1 MAEQTQE
8 EKILNIT
15 VNYQDAIN
23 GIVKYKDAIEQLKA
37 AEKELKQ
44 QKKDGTIT
52 DEEYKV
58 QMAATEEQIKD
69 YKDSVRV
76 LSREIQNNLKNEKEQ
91 EGSLKQLRAE
101 LSNATKKYDE
111 LSKAER
117 DGAKGQEMKKHIN
130 EITNELKMAEEQ
142 TQRYYRNV
150 GNYYNAMIDAA
161 EDLQHVMPMGGGG
174 GVGEFINSTVQ
185 LGKNV
190 DGLKTKVA
198 AFSKTA
204 LSLFT
209 NPYFLAMAGIAGA
222 GMAFK
227 WFYDYNKGLLEST
240 RLTREF
246 LGLTG
251 DGLKEMRSE
260 IQATAD
266 TYGKDFKETLEAVDT
281 LTSQYGIT
289 AKESLNIIND
299 GFAAGADLNGDM
311 ISKIQQYAP
320 AFHDAGI
327 QASQLVAILQQTRSG
342 IFSDKGLDLIS
353 MASKK
358 IREMSTGTASS
369 LDAIGISSKKVQK
382 DLEDGSKNTFDVI
395 QEISAKLKTLP
406 ADSQEVGAVLKDV
419 FGKQGASGGM
429 EMIKSL
435 DGMSTDLEKVKEQTG
450 AWGKNMEKQKDATAE
465 LNKTMAALFD
475 ASDKGFGG
483 MIASAKLMGT
493 KIITQLLKGII
504 KAINYFVDLY
514 NESAIVRAGVVAI
527 GNQFKMLW
535 NVVKLVVNLIIDSF
549 KGMGRTL
556 KGVLDI
562 LQGIITF
569 DLSKAQQ
576 GFSELVSG
584 YVKTVKEG
592 WNDMK
597 EAGKGMAQ
605 NVIDGYNAVMG
616 KAKLAHIEIPKAD
629 ESDTNGGTD
638 GGSGS
643 SGKVTKPT
651 VKKGKSA
658 KTTKNNTQAEEAKKE
673 QEEIRK
679 AEDLLSQIVVK
690 NLEERRKEIERQYDR
705 QIEDLQKRLATEK
718 NLTVKAK
725 QAINVQIQTLEQIKA
740 KKITE
745 LETQFRDDDIK
756 REQTYIEMRLEMV
769 KKGSDEEYQLK
780 MSKIEN
786 ERQLAIDE
794 ANQAIVSEEEKQ
806 RNIMLINQKY
816 NKAIEDA
823 DKEHQNTLIQQQT
836 EAIKKRYEEKI
847 LQNDVD
853 TQGTDEITQLQLQ
866 MQEKQELLENAQQLE
881 GETIEAFNMRKLQ
894 MEQDFQ
900 NSKKALSDK
909 EIEMEKAKASAISGC
924 IGGVQQ
930 VAEAF
935 SENSKSLAK
944 VSKVLSLAEIAIN
957 TGSALAAGIK
967 QAQSV
972 PYPANIAAIAT
983 TVTTILANVAT
994 AIKTVKS
1001 AKFAVGGDVQGP
1013 GTGTSDSINA
1023 KLSNGESVLTAQATS
1038 MFAPALSAFNQIGG
1052 GVPIYGQNQQSQIG
1066 EEFLANAVARGMQM
1080 APRPVV
1086 SVEEI
1091 SDVMNR
1097 VEAIEK
1103 LGTIG

>member
-1 MAEQTQE
+1 MAETQE
-8 EKILNIT
+8 DKILNIT

-23 GIVKYKDAIEQLKA
+23 GIVKYKNAIEGLKA
-37 AEKELKQ
+37 AEKELKE
-44 QKKDGTIT
+44 QKKEGKIT
-52 DEEYKV
+52 DEEYNV
-58 QMAATEEQIKD
+58 QMTATEEQIKD

-76 LSREIQNNLKNEKEQ
+76 LSKEIQNNLKTQKEQ

-101 LSNATKKYDE
+101 LSNATKAYDE
-111 LSKAER
+111 MSREERESSKGKEL
-117 DGAKGQEMKKHIN
+117 KQHIN
-130 EITNELKMAEEQ
+130 DITNELKGCEEA
-142 TQRYYRNV
+142 TQRFYRNV
-150 GNYYNAMIDAA
+150 GNYEGAINNAIFGNSKFGQS
-161 EDLQHVMPMGGGG
+161 LQAISEMSGGGKG
-174 GVGEFINSTVQ
+174 LSGI
-185 LGKNV
+185 L
-190 DGLKTKVA
+190 DGLTNKTK
-198 AFSKTA
+198 AFSATVIQMC
-204 LSLFT
+204 S
-209 NPYFLAMAGIAGA
+209 NPYFLALAGVAGA

-227 WFYDYNKGLLEST
+227 WFFDYNKGLLEST

-246 LGLTG
+246 LGLSG
-251 DGLKEMRSE
+251 EGLTAIRSE

-289 AKESLNIIND
+289 AKNSLEVINE
-299 GFAAGADLNGDM
+299 GFASGADLNGDM

-327 QASQLVAILQQTRSG
+327 GASQLVAILQQTRSG

-353 MASKK
+353 MASKR
-358 IREMSTGTASS
+358 IREMSTATAAS
-369 LDAIGISSKKVQK
+369 LDAIGISSKQVQK
-382 DLEDGSKNTFDVI
+382 DLEDGSKNTFDII
-395 QEISAKLKTLP
+395 QEVSAKLKTLP
-406 ADSQEVGAVLKDV
+406 GDSQEVGEVLKDV
-419 FGKQGASGGM
+419 FGKQGAAGGL

-435 DGMSTDLEKVKEQTG
+435 DGMSTSLEEVKKQTG
-450 AWGKNMEKQKDATAE
+450 EWGKNMEKQRDATAE
-465 LNKTMAALFD
+465 LNKTMSALF
-475 ASDKGFGG
+475 AVSDEGFEG
-483 MIASAKLMGT
+483 MIASTKLMAT
-493 KIITQLLKGII
+493 KMITQLLKGII
-504 KAINYFVDLY
+504 NAINYFIDLY
-514 NESAIVRAGVVAI
+514 NNSMIVRAGVASI
-527 GNQFKMLW
+527 AMQFKTLW
-535 NVVKLVVNLIIDSF
+535 NVVKTVVNLIVDSF
-549 KGMGRTL
+549 KGMGRSL
-556 KGVLDI
+556 RGLLDI
-562 LQGIITF
+562 LEGIITF
-569 DLSKAQQ
+569 NLSKAQQ
-576 GFSELVSG
+576 GFKEIVSG
-584 YVKTVKEG
+584 SVKTFKEG
-592 WNDMK
+592 WNDIK
-597 EAGKGMAQ
+597 DFGKGMAQ
-605 NVIDGYNAVMG
+605 NVIDGYNEVIG
-616 KAKLAHIEIPKAD
+616 KAKLAHIEIPEA
-629 ESDTNGGTD
+629 EGGANGGTS
-638 GGSGS
+638 GGTS
-643 SGKVTKPT
+643 SGGKDTQPSG
-651 VKKGKSA
+651 KKGADAKS
-658 KTTKNNTQAEEAKKE
+658 KKNNTQAEEAKKE
-673 QEEIRK
+673 QEEVRK
-679 AEDLLSQIVVK
+679 AEDLLSQIIVQ
-690 NLEERRKEIERQYDR
+690 NLEQRRKEIERLYDR

-718 NLTVKAK
+718 NLTVKEK
-725 QAINVQIQTLEQIKA
+725 QAINVQIQALEQIKI
-740 KKITE
+740 KKINE
-745 LETQFRDDDIK
+745 LEMQFRDEDIK

-823 DKEHQNTLIQQQT
+823 DVEHQNILIQQQT
-836 EAIKKRYEEKI
+836 DAIKKRYEEKI
-847 LQNDVD
+847 LQNNVD

-866 MQEKQELLENAQQLE
+866 MQEKQELLSNAQQME
-881 GETIEAFNMRKLQ
+881 GESIEAFNMRKLQ

-900 NSKKALSDK
+900 NSKKALGDK
-909 EIEMEKAKASAISGC
+909 EIEVEKAKASAISGC

-935 SENSKSLAK
+935 SENSKGLAK

-957 TGSALAAGIK
+957 TGSALAAGVK

-1001 AKFAVGGDVQGP
+1001 AKFATGGDVQGP

-1052 GVPIYGQNQQSQIG
+1052 GIPIYGQSQQSQAG
-1066 EEFLANAVARGMQM
+1066 EEFLAAAVAKGMQM

-1091 SDVMNR
+1091 TTVRNR
-1097 VEAIEK
+1097 VETIEK

>member
-1 MAEQTQE
+1 MAETQE
-8 EKILNIT
+8 DKILNIT
-15 VNYQDAIN
+15 VNYHDAIN
-23 GIVKYKDAIEQLKA
+23 GIVKYKNAIEGLKA
-37 AEKELKQ
+37 AEKELKE
-44 QKKDGTIT
+44 QKKEGKIT
-52 DEEYKV
+52 DEEYNV
-58 QMAATEEQIKD
+58 QMTATEEQIKD

-76 LSREIQNNLKNEKEQ
+76 LSKEIQNNLKTQKEQ

-101 LSNATKKYDE
+101 LSNATKAYDE
-111 LSKAER
+111 MSREERESSKGKEL
-117 DGAKGQEMKKHIN
+117 KQHIN
-130 EITNELKMAEEQ
+130 DITNELKGCEEA
-142 TQRYYRNV
+142 TQRFYRNV
-150 GNYYNAMIDAA
+150 GNYEGAINNAIFGNSKFGQS
-161 EDLQHVMPMGGGG
+161 LQAISEMSGGGKG
-174 GVGEFINSTVQ
+174 LSGI
-185 LGKNV
+185 L
-190 DGLKTKVA
+190 DGLTNKTK
-198 AFSKTA
+198 AFSATVIQMC
-204 LSLFT
+204 S
-209 NPYFLAMAGIAGA
+209 NPYFLALAGVAGA

-227 WFYDYNKGLLEST
+227 WFFDYNKGLLEST

-246 LGLTG
+246 LGLSG
-251 DGLKEMRSE
+251 EGLTAIRSE

-289 AKESLNIIND
+289 AKKSLEVINE
-299 GFAAGADLNGDM
+299 GFASGADLNGDM

-327 QASQLVAILQQTRSG
+327 GASQLVAILQQTRSG

-353 MASKK
+353 MASKR
-358 IREMSTGTASS
+358 IREMSTATAAS
-369 LDAIGISSKKVQK
+369 LDAIGISSKQVQK
-382 DLEDGSKNTFDVI
+382 DLEDGSKNTFDII
-395 QEISAKLKTLP
+395 QEVSAKLKTLP
-406 ADSQEVGAVLKDV
+406 GDSKEVGEVLKDV
-419 FGKQGASGGM
+419 FGKQGAAGGL

-435 DGMSTDLEKVKEQTG
+435 DGMSTSLEEVKKQTG
-450 AWGKNMEKQKDATAE
+450 EWGKNMEKQRDATAE
-465 LNKTMAALFD
+465 LNKTMSALF
-475 ASDKGFGG
+475 AVSDEGFEG
-483 MIASAKLMGT
+483 MIASTKLMAT
-493 KIITQLLKGII
+493 KMITQLLKGII
-504 KAINYFVDLY
+504 KAINYFIDLY
-514 NESAIVRAGVVAI
+514 NNSMIVRAGVASI
-527 GNQFKMLW
+527 AMQFKNLW
-535 NVVKLVVNLIIDSF
+535 NVVKTVVNLIVDSF

-556 KGVLDI
+556 RGLIDI
-562 LQGIITF
+562 LEGIITF
-569 DLSKAQQ
+569 NLSKAQQ
-576 GFSELVSG
+576 GFKEIVSG
-584 YVKTVKEG
+584 SVKTFKEG
-592 WNDMK
+592 WNDIK
-597 EAGKGMAQ
+597 DFGKGMAQ
-605 NVIDGYNAVMG
+605 NVIDGYNEVIG
-616 KAKLAHIEIPKAD
+616 KAKLAHIEIPEA
-629 ESDTNGGTD
+629 EGGANGGTS
-638 GGSGS
+638 GGTS
-643 SGKVTKPT
+643 SGGKDTQPSG
-651 VKKGKSA
+651 KKGADAKS
-658 KTTKNNTQAEEAKKE
+658 KKNNTQAEEAKKE
-673 QEEIRK
+673 QEEVRK
-679 AEDLLSQIVVK
+679 AEDLLSQIIVQ
-690 NLEERRKEIERQYDR
+690 NLEQRRKEIEQLYDR

-718 NLTVKAK
+718 NLTVKEK
-725 QAINVQIQTLEQIKA
+725 QAINVQIQALEQIKI
-740 KKITE
+740 KKINE
-745 LETQFRDDDIK
+745 LEMQFRDEDIK

-823 DKEHQNTLIQQQT
+823 DVEHQNILIQQQT
-836 EAIKKRYEEKI
+836 DAIKKRYEEKI
-847 LQNDVD
+847 LQNNVD

-957 TGSALAAGIK
+957 TGSALAAGVK

-1001 AKFAVGGDVQGP
+1001 AKFATGGDVQGP

-1086 SVEEI
+1086 SVKEI
-1091 SDVMNR
+1091 TTVRNR
-1097 VEAIEK
+1097 VETIEK

>member
-52 DEEYKV
+52 DEEYNV
-58 QMAATEEQIKD
+58 QMTATEEQIKD

-76 LSREIQNNLKNEKEQ
+76 LSKEIQNNLKTQKEQ

-101 LSNATKKYDE
+101 LSNATKAYDE
-111 LSKAER
+111 MSREERESSKGKEL
-117 DGAKGQEMKKHIN
+117 KQHIN
-130 EITNELKMAEEQ
+130 DITNELKGCEEA
-142 TQRYYRNV
+142 TQRFYRNV
-150 GNYYNAMIDAA
+150 GNYEGAINNAIFGNSKFGQS
-161 EDLQHVMPMGGGG
+161 LQAISEMSGGGKG
-174 GVGEFINSTVQ
+174 LSGI
-185 LGKNV
+185 L
-190 DGLKTKVA
+190 DGLTNKTK
-198 AFSKTA
+198 AFSATVIQMC
-204 LSLFT
+204 S
-209 NPYFLAMAGIAGA
+209 NPYFLALAGVAGA

-227 WFYDYNKGLLEST
+227 WFFDYNKGLLEST

-246 LGLTG
+246 LGLSG
-251 DGLKEMRSE
+251 EGLTAIRSE

-289 AKESLNIIND
+289 AKKSLEVINE
-299 GFAAGADLNGDM
+299 GFASGADLNGDM

-327 QASQLVAILQQTRSG
+327 GASQLVAILQQTRSG

-353 MASKK
+353 MASKR
-358 IREMSTGTASS
+358 IREMSTATAAS
-369 LDAIGISSKKVQK
+369 LDAIGISSKQVQK
-382 DLEDGSKNTFDVI
+382 DLEDGSKNTFDII
-395 QEISAKLKTLP
+395 QEVSAKLKTLP
-406 ADSQEVGAVLKDV
+406 GDSKEVGEVLKDV
-419 FGKQGASGGM
+419 FGKQGAAGGL

-435 DGMSTDLEKVKEQTG
+435 DGMSTSLEEVKKQTG
-450 AWGKNMEKQKDATAE
+450 EWGKNMEKQRDATAE
-465 LNKTMAALFD
+465 LNKTMSALF
-475 ASDKGFGG
+475 AVSDEGFEG
-483 MIASAKLMGT
+483 MIASTKLMAT
-493 KIITQLLKGII
+493 KMITQLLKGII
-504 KAINYFVDLY
+504 KAINYFIDLY

-643 SGKVTKPT
+643 SGKVTKTT

-679 AEDLLSQIVVK
+679 AEDLLSQIVVQ

-725 QAINVQIQTLEQIKA
+725 QAINVQIQTFEQIKA

-769 KKGSDEEYQLK
+769 KNGSDEEYQLK

-786 ERQLAIDE
+786 ERQLSIDE

-847 LQNDVD
+847 LKNDVD

-935 SENSKSLAK
+935 SDNSKSLAK

-972 PYPANIAAIAT
+972 PFPANIAAIAT

>member
-1 MAEQTQE
+1 MADTQE
-8 EKILNIT
+8 DKILNIT
-15 VNYQDAIN
+15 VNYHDAIN
-23 GIVKYKDAIEQLKA
+23 GIVKYKNAIEGLKA
-37 AEKELKQ
+37 AEKELKE
-44 QKKDGTIT
+44 QKKEGKIT
-52 DEEYKV
+52 DEEYNV
-58 QMAATEEQIKD
+58 QMTATEEQIKD

-76 LSREIQNNLKNEKEQ
+76 LSKEIQNNLKTQKEQ

-101 LSNATKKYDE
+101 LSNATKAYDE
-111 LSKAER
+111 MSREERESSKGKEL
-117 DGAKGQEMKKHIN
+117 KQHIN
-130 EITNELKMAEEQ
+130 DITNELKGCEEA
-142 TQRYYRNV
+142 TQRFYRNV
-150 GNYYNAMIDAA
+150 GNYEGAINNAIFGNSKFGQS
-161 EDLQHVMPMGGGG
+161 LQAISEMSGGGKG
-174 GVGEFINSTVQ
+174 LSGI
-185 LGKNV
+185 L
-190 DGLKTKVA
+190 DGLTNKTK
-198 AFSKTA
+198 AFSATVIQMC
-204 LSLFT
+204 S
-209 NPYFLAMAGIAGA
+209 NPYFLALAGVAGA

-227 WFYDYNKGLLEST
+227 WFFDYNKGLLEST

-246 LGLTG
+246 LGLSG
-251 DGLKEMRSE
+251 EGLTAIRSE

-289 AKESLNIIND
+289 AKKSLEVINE
-299 GFAAGADLNGDM
+299 GFASGADLNGDM

-327 QASQLVAILQQTRSG
+327 GASQLVAILQQTRSG

-353 MASKK
+353 MASKR
-358 IREMSTGTASS
+358 IREMSTATAAS
-369 LDAIGISSKKVQK
+369 LDAIGISSKQVQK
-382 DLEDGSKNTFDVI
+382 DLEDGSKNTFDII
-395 QEISAKLKTLP
+395 QEVSAKLKTLP
-406 ADSQEVGAVLKDV
+406 GDSKEVGEVLKDV
-419 FGKQGASGGM
+419 FGKQGAAGGL

-435 DGMSTDLEKVKEQTG
+435 DGMSTSLEEVKKQTG
-450 AWGKNMEKQKDATAE
+450 EWGKNMEKQRDATAE
-465 LNKTMAALFD
+465 LNKTMSALF
-475 ASDKGFGG
+475 AVSDEGFEG
-483 MIASAKLMGT
+483 MIASTKLMAT
-493 KIITQLLKGII
+493 KMITLLLKGII
-504 KAINYFVDLY
+504 KAINYFIDLY
-514 NESAIVRAGVVAI
+514 NNSMIVRAGVASI
-527 GNQFKMLW
+527 AMQFKNLW
-535 NVVKLVVNLIIDSF
+535 NVVKTVVNLIVDSF

-556 KGVLDI
+556 RGLIDI
-562 LQGIITF
+562 LEGIITF
-569 DLSKAQQ
+569 NLSKAQQ
-576 GFSELVSG
+576 GFKEIVSG
-584 YVKTVKEG
+584 SVKTFKEG
-592 WNDMK
+592 WNDIK
-597 EAGKGMAQ
+597 DFGKGMAQ
-605 NVIDGYNAVMG
+605 NVIDGYNEVIG
-616 KAKLAHIEIPKAD
+616 KAKLAHIEIPEA
-629 ESDTNGGTD
+629 EGGANGGTS
-638 GGSGS
+638 GGTS
-643 SGKVTKPT
+643 SGGKDTQPSG
-651 VKKGKSA
+651 KKGADAKS
-658 KTTKNNTQAEEAKKE
+658 KKNNTQAEEAKKE
-673 QEEIRK
+673 QEEVRK
-679 AEDLLSQIVVK
+679 AEDLLSQIIVQ
-690 NLEERRKEIERQYDR
+690 NLEQRRKEIEQLYDR

-718 NLTVKAK
+718 NLTVKEK
-725 QAINVQIQTLEQIKA
+725 QAINVQIQALEQIKI
-740 KKITE
+740 KKINE
-745 LETQFRDDDIK
+745 LEMQFRDEDIK

-823 DKEHQNTLIQQQT
+823 DVEHQNILIQQQT
-836 EAIKKRYEEKI
+836 DAIKKRYEEKI
-847 LQNDVD
+847 LQNNVD

-957 TGSALAAGIK
+957 TGSALAAGVK

-1001 AKFAVGGDVQGP
+1001 AKFATGGDVQGP

-1091 SDVMNR
+1091 TTVRNR
-1097 VEAIEK
+1097 VETIEK

>member
-1 MAEQTQE
+1 MAETQE
-8 EKILNIT
+8 DKILNIT
-15 VNYQDAIN
+15 VNYHDAIN
-23 GIVKYKDAIEQLKA
+23 GIVKYKNAIEGLKA
-37 AEKELKQ
+37 AEKELKE
-44 QKKDGTIT
+44 QKKEGKIT
-52 DEEYKV
+52 DEEYNV
-58 QMAATEEQIKD
+58 QMTATEEQIKD

-76 LSREIQNNLKNEKEQ
+76 LSKEIQNNLKTQKEQ

-101 LSNATKKYDE
+101 LSNATKAYDE
-111 LSKAER
+111 MSREERESSKGKEL
-117 DGAKGQEMKKHIN
+117 KQHIN
-130 EITNELKMAEEQ
+130 DITNELKGCEEA
-142 TQRYYRNV
+142 TQRFYRNV
-150 GNYYNAMIDAA
+150 GNYEGAINNAIFGNSKFGQS
-161 EDLQHVMPMGGGG
+161 LQAISEMSGGGKG
-174 GVGEFINSTVQ
+174 LSGI
-185 LGKNV
+185 L
-190 DGLKTKVA
+190 DGLTNKTK
-198 AFSKTA
+198 AFSATVIQMC
-204 LSLFT
+204 S
-209 NPYFLAMAGIAGA
+209 NPYFLALAGVAGA

-227 WFYDYNKGLLEST
+227 WFFDYNKGLLEST

-246 LGLTG
+246 LGLSG
-251 DGLKEMRSE
+251 EGLTAIRSE

-289 AKESLNIIND
+289 AKKSLEVINE
-299 GFAAGADLNGDM
+299 GFASGADLNGDM

-327 QASQLVAILQQTRSG
+327 GASQLVAILQQTRSG

-353 MASKK
+353 MASKR
-358 IREMSTGTASS
+358 IREMSTATAAS
-369 LDAIGISSKKVQK
+369 LDAIGISSKQVQK
-382 DLEDGSKNTFDVI
+382 DLEDGSKNTFDII
-395 QEISAKLKTLP
+395 QEVSAKLKTLP
-406 ADSQEVGAVLKDV
+406 GDSKEVGEVLKDV
-419 FGKQGASGGM
+419 FGKQGAAGGL

-435 DGMSTDLEKVKEQTG
+435 DGMSTSLEEVKKQTG
-450 AWGKNMEKQKDATAE
+450 EWGKNMEKQRDATAE
-465 LNKTMAALFD
+465 LNKTMSALF
-475 ASDKGFGG
+475 AVSDEGFEG
-483 MIASAKLMGT
+483 MIASTKLMAT
-493 KIITQLLKGII
+493 KMITQLLKGII
-504 KAINYFVDLY
+504 KAINYFIDLY
-514 NESAIVRAGVVAI
+514 NNSMIVRAGVASI
-527 GNQFKMLW
+527 AMQFKNLW
-535 NVVKLVVNLIIDSF
+535 NVVKTVVNLIVDSF

-556 KGVLDI
+556 RGLIDI
-562 LQGIITF
+562 LEGIITF
-569 DLSKAQQ
+569 NLSKAQQ
-576 GFSELVSG
+576 GFKEIVSG
-584 YVKTVKEG
+584 SVKTFKEG
-592 WNDMK
+592 WNDIK
-597 EAGKGMAQ
+597 DFGKGMAQ
-605 NVIDGYNAVMG
+605 NVIDGYNEVIG
-616 KAKLAHIEIPKAD
+616 KAKLAHIEIPEA
-629 ESDTNGGTD
+629 EGGANGGTR
-638 GGSGS
+638 GGTS
-643 SGKVTKPT
+643 SGGKDTQPSG
-651 VKKGKSA
+651 KKGADAKS
-658 KTTKNNTQAEEAKKE
+658 KKNNTQAEEANKE
-673 QEEIRK
+673 QEEVRK
-679 AEDLLSQIVVK
+679 AEDLLSQIIVQ
-690 NLEERRKEIERQYDR
+690 NLEQRRKEIEQLYDR

-725 QAINVQIQTLEQIKA
+725 QAINVQIQALEQIKI
-740 KKITE
+740 KKINE
-745 LETQFRDDDIK
+745 LEMQFRDEDIK

-823 DKEHQNTLIQQQT
+823 DVEHQNILIQQQT
-836 EAIKKRYEEKI
+836 DAIKKRYEEKI
-847 LQNDVD
+847 LQNNVD

-866 MQEKQELLENAQQLE
+866 MQEKQELLYNAQQME
-881 GETIEAFNMRKLQ
+881 GESIEEFNMRKLQ

-900 NSKKALSDK
+900 NSKKALGDK

-957 TGSALAAGIK
+957 TGSALAAGVK
-967 QAQSV
+967 QAQSF

-1001 AKFAVGGDVQGP
+1001 AKFATGGDVQGP

-1052 GVPIYGQNQQSQIG
+1052 GIPIYGQNQQSQIG

-1091 SDVMNR
+1091 TTVRNR
-1097 VEAIEK
+1097 VETIEK

>member
-1 MAEQTQE
+1 MAETQE
-8 EKILNIT
+8 DKILNIT

-23 GIVKYKDAIEQLKA
+23 GIVKYKEAIEGLKA
-37 AEKELKQ
+37 AEKELKE
-44 QKKDGTIT
+44 QKKEGKIT
-52 DEEYKV
+52 DEEYNV
-58 QMAATEEQIKD
+58 QMTATEEQIKD

-76 LSREIQNNLKNEKEQ
+76 LSKEIQNNLKTQKEQ

-101 LSNATKKYDE
+101 LSNATKAYDE
-111 LSKAER
+111 MSREERESSKGKEL
-117 DGAKGQEMKKHIN
+117 KQHIN
-130 EITNELKMAEEQ
+130 DITNELKGCEEA
-142 TQRYYRNV
+142 TQRFYRNV
-150 GNYYNAMIDAA
+150 GNYEGAINNAIFGNSKFGQS
-161 EDLQHVMPMGGGG
+161 LQAISEMSGGGKG
-174 GVGEFINSTVQ
+174 LSGI
-185 LGKNV
+185 L
-190 DGLKTKVA
+190 DGLTNKTK
-198 AFSKTA
+198 AFSATVIQMC
-204 LSLFT
+204 S
-209 NPYFLAMAGIAGA
+209 NPYFLALAGVAGA

-227 WFYDYNKGLLEST
+227 WFFDYNKGLLEST

-246 LGLTG
+246 LGLSG
-251 DGLKEMRSE
+251 EGLTAIRSE

-289 AKESLNIIND
+289 AKKSLEVINE
-299 GFAAGADLNGDM
+299 GFASGADLNGDM

-327 QASQLVAILQQTRSG
+327 GASQLVAILQQTRSG

-353 MASKK
+353 MASKR
-358 IREMSTGTASS
+358 IREMSTATAAS
-369 LDAIGISSKKVQK
+369 LDAIGISSKQVQK
-382 DLEDGSKNTFDVI
+382 DLEDGSKNTFDII
-395 QEISAKLKTLP
+395 QEVSAKLKTLP
-406 ADSQEVGAVLKDV
+406 GDSKEVGEVLKDV
-419 FGKQGASGGM
+419 FGKQGAAGGL

-435 DGMSTDLEKVKEQTG
+435 DGMSTSLEEVKKQTG
-450 AWGKNMEKQKDATAE
+450 EWGKNMEKQRDATAE
-465 LNKTMAALFD
+465 LNKTMSALF
-475 ASDKGFGG
+475 AVSDEGFEG
-483 MIASAKLMGT
+483 MIASTKLMAT
-493 KIITQLLKGII
+493 KMITQLLKGII
-504 KAINYFVDLY
+504 KAINYFIDLY
-514 NESAIVRAGVVAI
+514 NNSMIVRAGVASI
-527 GNQFKMLW
+527 AMQFKNLW
-535 NVVKLVVNLIIDSF
+535 NVVKTVVNLIVDSF
-549 KGMGRTL
+549 KGMGRSL
-556 KGVLDI
+556 RGLLDI
-562 LQGIITF
+562 LEGIITF
-569 DLSKAQQ
+569 NLSKAQQ
-576 GFSELVSG
+576 GFKEIVSG
-584 YVKTVKEG
+584 SVKTFKEG
-592 WNDMK
+592 WNDIK
-597 EAGKGMAQ
+597 DFGKGLAQ
-605 NVIDGYNAVMG
+605 NVIDGYNEVIG
-616 KAKLAHIEIPKAD
+616 KAKLAHIEIPEA
-629 ESDTNGGTD
+629 EGGANGGTR
-638 GGSGS
+638 GGTS
-643 SGKVTKPT
+643 SGGKDTQPSG
-651 VKKGKSA
+651 KKGADAKS
-658 KTTKNNTQAEEAKKE
+658 KKNNTQAEEAKKE
-673 QEEIRK
+673 QEEVRK
-679 AEDLLSQIVVK
+679 AEDLLSQIIVQ
-690 NLEERRKEIERQYDR
+690 NLEQRRKEIEQLYDR

-725 QAINVQIQTLEQIKA
+725 HAINVQIQALEQIKI
-740 KKITE
+740 KKINE
-745 LETQFRDDDIK
+745 LEMQFRDEDIK

-823 DKEHQNTLIQQQT
+823 DVEHQNILIQQQT
-836 EAIKKRYEEKI
+836 DAIKKRYEEKI

-894 MEQDFQ
+894 MEQDLQ

-935 SENSKSLAK
+935 SENSKGLAK

-957 TGSALAAGIK
+957 TGSALAAGVK

-972 PYPANIAAIAT
+972 PFPHNISAIAT

-1001 AKFAVGGDVQGP
+1001 AKFATGGDVQGP

-1052 GVPIYGQNQQSQIG
+1052 GIPIYGQSQQSQVG
-1066 EEFLANAVARGMQM
+1066 EEFLAAAVAKGMQM

-1091 SDVMNR
+1091 TTVRNR
-1097 VEAIEK
+1097 VETIEK

>member
-52 DEEYKV
+52 DEEYNV
-58 QMAATEEQIKD
+58 QMTATEEQIKD

-76 LSREIQNNLKNEKEQ
+76 LSKEIQNNLKTQKEQ

-101 LSNATKKYDE
+101 LSNATKAYDE
-111 LSKAER
+111 MSREERESSKGKEL
-117 DGAKGQEMKKHIN
+117 KQHIN
-130 EITNELKMAEEQ
+130 DITNELKGCEEA
-142 TQRYYRNV
+142 TQRFYRNV
-150 GNYYNAMIDAA
+150 GNYEGAINNAIFGNSKFGQS
-161 EDLQHVMPMGGGG
+161 LQAISEMSGGGKG
-174 GVGEFINSTVQ
+174 LSGI
-185 LGKNV
+185 L
-190 DGLKTKVA
+190 DGLTNKTK
-198 AFSKTA
+198 AFSATVIQMC
-204 LSLFT
+204 S
-209 NPYFLAMAGIAGA
+209 NPYFLALAGVAGA

-227 WFYDYNKGLLEST
+227 WFFDYNKGLLEST

-246 LGLTG
+246 LGLSG
-251 DGLKEMRSE
+251 EGLTAIRSE

-289 AKESLNIIND
+289 AKKSLEVINE
-299 GFAAGADLNGDM
+299 GFASGADLNGDM

-327 QASQLVAILQQTRSG
+327 GASQLVAILQQTRSG

-353 MASKK
+353 MASKR
-358 IREMSTGTASS
+358 IREMSTATAAS
-369 LDAIGISSKKVQK
+369 LDAIGISSKQVQK
-382 DLEDGSKNTFDVI
+382 DLEDGSKNTFDII
-395 QEISAKLKTLP
+395 QEVSAKLKTLP
-406 ADSQEVGAVLKDV
+406 GDSKEVGEVLKDV
-419 FGKQGASGGM
+419 FGKQGAAGGL

-435 DGMSTDLEKVKEQTG
+435 DGMSTSLEEVKKQTG
-450 AWGKNMEKQKDATAE
+450 EWGKNMEKQRDATAE
-465 LNKTMAALFD
+465 LNKTMSALF
-475 ASDKGFGG
+475 AVSDEGFEG
-483 MIASAKLMGT
+483 MIASTKLMAT
-493 KIITQLLKGII
+493 KMITQLLKGII
-504 KAINYFVDLY
+504 KAINYFIDLY

-643 SGKVTKPT
+643 SGKVTKTT

-679 AEDLLSQIVVK
+679 AEDLLSQIVVQ

-725 QAINVQIQTLEQIKA
+725 QAINVQIQTFEQIKA

-769 KKGSDEEYQLK
+769 KNGSDEEYQLK

-786 ERQLAIDE
+786 ERQLSIDE

-972 PYPANIAAIAT
+972 PFPANIAAIAT

>member
-1 MAEQTQE
+1 MADTQE
-8 EKILNIT
+8 DKILNIT
-15 VNYQDAIN
+15 VNYHDAIN
-23 GIVKYKDAIEQLKA
+23 GIVKYKNAIEGLKA
-37 AEKELKQ
+37 AEKELKE
-44 QKKDGTIT
+44 QKKEGKIT
-52 DEEYKV
+52 DEEYNV
-58 QMAATEEQIKD
+58 QMTATEEQIKD

-76 LSREIQNNLKNEKEQ
+76 LSKEIQNNLKTQKEQ

-101 LSNATKKYDE
+101 LSNATKAYDE
-111 LSKAER
+111 MSREERESSKGKEL
-117 DGAKGQEMKKHIN
+117 KQHIN
-130 EITNELKMAEEQ
+130 DITNELKGCEEA
-142 TQRYYRNV
+142 TQRFYRNV
-150 GNYYNAMIDAA
+150 GNYEGAINNAIFGNSKFGQS
-161 EDLQHVMPMGGGG
+161 LQAISEMSGGGKG
-174 GVGEFINSTVQ
+174 LSGI
-185 LGKNV
+185 L
-190 DGLKTKVA
+190 DGLTNKTK
-198 AFSKTA
+198 AFSATVIQMC
-204 LSLFT
+204 S
-209 NPYFLAMAGIAGA
+209 NPYFLALAGVAGA

-227 WFYDYNKGLLEST
+227 WFFDYNKGLLEST

-246 LGLTG
+246 LGLSG
-251 DGLKEMRSE
+251 EGLTAIRSE

-289 AKESLNIIND
+289 AKKSLEVINE
-299 GFAAGADLNGDM
+299 GFASGADLNGDM

-327 QASQLVAILQQTRSG
+327 GASQLVAILQQTRSG

-353 MASKK
+353 MASKR
-358 IREMSTGTASS
+358 IREMSTATAAS
-369 LDAIGISSKKVQK
+369 LDAIGISSKQVQK
-382 DLEDGSKNTFDVI
+382 DLEDGSKNTFDII
-395 QEISAKLKTLP
+395 QEVSAKLKTLP
-406 ADSQEVGAVLKDV
+406 GDSKEVGEVLKDV
-419 FGKQGASGGM
+419 FGKQGAAGGL

-435 DGMSTDLEKVKEQTG
+435 DGMSTSLEEVKKQTG
-450 AWGKNMEKQKDATAE
+450 EWGKNMEKQRDATAE
-465 LNKTMAALFD
+465 LNKTMSALF
-475 ASDKGFGG
+475 AVSDEGFEG
-483 MIASAKLMGT
+483 MIASTKLMAT
-493 KIITQLLKGII
+493 KMITQLLKGII
-504 KAINYFVDLY
+504 KAINYFIDLY
-514 NESAIVRAGVVAI
+514 NNSMIVRAGVASI
-527 GNQFKMLW
+527 AMQFKNLW
-535 NVVKLVVNLIIDSF
+535 NVVKTVVNLIVDSF

-556 KGVLDI
+556 RGLIDI
-562 LQGIITF
+562 LEGIITF
-569 DLSKAQQ
+569 NLSKAQQ
-576 GFSELVSG
+576 GFKEIVSG
-584 YVKTVKEG
+584 SVKTFKEG
-592 WNDMK
+592 WNDIK
-597 EAGKGMAQ
+597 DFGKGMAQ
-605 NVIDGYNAVMG
+605 NVIDGYNEVIG
-616 KAKLAHIEIPKAD
+616 KAKLAHIEIPEA
-629 ESDTNGGTD
+629 EGGANGGTS
-638 GGSGS
+638 GGTS
-643 SGKVTKPT
+643 SGGKDTQPSG
-651 VKKGKSA
+651 KKGADAKS
-658 KTTKNNTQAEEAKKE
+658 KKNNTQAEEAKKE
-673 QEEIRK
+673 QEEVRK
-679 AEDLLSQIVVK
+679 AEDLLSQIIVQ
-690 NLEERRKEIERQYDR
+690 NLEQRRKEIEQLYDR

-718 NLTVKAK
+718 NLTVKEK
-725 QAINVQIQTLEQIKA
+725 QAINVQIQALEQIKI
-740 KKITE
+740 KKINE
-745 LETQFRDDDIK
+745 LEMQFRDEDIK

-823 DKEHQNTLIQQQT
+823 DVEHQNILIQQQT
-836 EAIKKRYEEKI
+836 DAIKKRYEEKI
-847 LQNDVD
+847 LQNNVD

-957 TGSALAAGIK
+957 TGSALAAGVK

-1001 AKFAVGGDVQGP
+1001 AKFATGGDVQGP

-1091 SDVMNR
+1091 TTVRNR
-1097 VEAIEK
+1097 VETIEK

>member
-1 MAEQTQE
+1 MADTQE
-8 EKILNIT
+8 DKILNIT
-15 VNYQDAIN
+15 VNYHDAIN
-23 GIVKYKDAIEQLKA
+23 GIVKYKNAIEGLKA
-37 AEKELKQ
+37 AEKELKE
-44 QKKDGTIT
+44 QKKEGKIT
-52 DEEYKV
+52 DEEYNV
-58 QMAATEEQIKD
+58 QMTATEEQIKD

-76 LSREIQNNLKNEKEQ
+76 LSKEIQNNLKTQKEQ

-101 LSNATKKYDE
+101 LSNATKAYDE
-111 LSKAER
+111 MSREERESSKGKEL
-117 DGAKGQEMKKHIN
+117 KQHIN
-130 EITNELKMAEEQ
+130 DITNELKGCEEA
-142 TQRYYRNV
+142 TQRFYRNV
-150 GNYYNAMIDAA
+150 GNYEGAINNAIFGNSKFGQS
-161 EDLQHVMPMGGGG
+161 LQAISEMSGGGKG
-174 GVGEFINSTVQ
+174 LSGI
-185 LGKNV
+185 L
-190 DGLKTKVA
+190 DGLTNKTK
-198 AFSKTA
+198 AFSATVIQMC
-204 LSLFT
+204 S
-209 NPYFLAMAGIAGA
+209 NPYFLALAGVAGA

-227 WFYDYNKGLLEST
+227 WFFDYNKGLLEST

-246 LGLTG
+246 LGLSG
-251 DGLKEMRSE
+251 EGLTAIRSE

-289 AKESLNIIND
+289 AKKSLEVINE
-299 GFAAGADLNGDM
+299 GFASGADLNGDM

-327 QASQLVAILQQTRSG
+327 GASQLVAILQQTRSG

-353 MASKK
+353 MASKR
-358 IREMSTGTASS
+358 IREMSTATAAS
-369 LDAIGISSKKVQK
+369 LDAIGISSKQVQK
-382 DLEDGSKNTFDVI
+382 DLEDGSKNTFDII
-395 QEISAKLKTLP
+395 QEVSAKLKTLP
-406 ADSQEVGAVLKDV
+406 GDSKEVGEVLKDV
-419 FGKQGASGGM
+419 FGKQGAAGGL

-435 DGMSTDLEKVKEQTG
+435 DGMSTSLEEVKKQTG
-450 AWGKNMEKQKDATAE
+450 EWGKNMEKQRDATAE
-465 LNKTMAALFD
+465 LNKTMSALF
-475 ASDKGFGG
+475 AVSDEGFEG
-483 MIASAKLMGT
+483 MIASTKLMAT
-493 KIITQLLKGII
+493 KMITLLLKGII
-504 KAINYFVDLY
+504 KAINYFIDLY
-514 NESAIVRAGVVAI
+514 NNSMIVRAGVASI
-527 GNQFKMLW
+527 AMQFKNLW
-535 NVVKLVVNLIIDSF
+535 NVVKTVVNLIVDSF

-556 KGVLDI
+556 RGLIDI
-562 LQGIITF
+562 LEGIITF
-569 DLSKAQQ
+569 NLSKAQQ
-576 GFSELVSG
+576 GFKEIVSG
-584 YVKTVKEG
+584 SVKTFKEG
-592 WNDMK
+592 WNDIK
-597 EAGKGMAQ
+597 DFEKGMAQ
-605 NVIDGYNAVMG
+605 NVIDGYNEVIG
-616 KAKLAHIEIPKAD
+616 KAKLAHIEIPEA
-629 ESDTNGGTD
+629 EGGANGGTS
-638 GGSGS
+638 GGTS
-643 SGKVTKPT
+643 SGGKDTQPSG
-651 VKKGKSA
+651 KKGADAKS
-658 KTTKNNTQAEEAKKE
+658 KKNNTQAEEAKKE
-673 QEEIRK
+673 QEEVRK
-679 AEDLLSQIVVK
+679 AEDLLSQIIVQ
-690 NLEERRKEIERQYDR
+690 NLEQRRKEIEQLYDR

-718 NLTVKAK
+718 NLTVKEK
-725 QAINVQIQTLEQIKA
+725 QAINVQIQALEQIKI
-740 KKITE
+740 KKINE
-745 LETQFRDDDIK
+745 LEMQFRDEDIK

-823 DKEHQNTLIQQQT
+823 DVEHQNILIQQQT
-836 EAIKKRYEEKI
+836 DAIKKRYEEKI
-847 LQNDVD
+847 LQNNVD

-957 TGSALAAGIK
+957 TGSALAAGVK

-1001 AKFAVGGDVQGP
+1001 AKFATGGDVQGP

-1091 SDVMNR
+1091 TTVRNR
-1097 VEAIEK
+1097 VETIEK

>member
-1 MAEQTQE
+1 MAETQE
-8 EKILNIT
+8 DKILNIT
-15 VNYQDAIN
+15 VNYHDAIN
-23 GIVKYKDAIEQLKA
+23 GIVKYKNAIEGLKA
-37 AEKELKQ
+37 AEKELKE
-44 QKKDGTIT
+44 QKKEGKIT
-52 DEEYKV
+52 DEEYNV
-58 QMAATEEQIKD
+58 QMTATEEQIKD

-76 LSREIQNNLKNEKEQ
+76 LSKEIQNNLKTQKEQ

-101 LSNATKKYDE
+101 LSNATKAYDE
-111 LSKAER
+111 MSREERESSKGKEL
-117 DGAKGQEMKKHIN
+117 KQHIN
-130 EITNELKMAEEQ
+130 DITNELKGCEEA
-142 TQRYYRNV
+142 TQRFYRNV
-150 GNYYNAMIDAA
+150 GNYEGAINNAIFGNSKFGQS
-161 EDLQHVMPMGGGG
+161 LQAISEMSGGGKG
-174 GVGEFINSTVQ
+174 LSGI
-185 LGKNV
+185 L
-190 DGLKTKVA
+190 DGLTNKTK
-198 AFSKTA
+198 AFSATVIQMC
-204 LSLFT
+204 S
-209 NPYFLAMAGIAGA
+209 NPYFLALAGVAGA

-227 WFYDYNKGLLEST
+227 WFFDYNKGLLEST

-246 LGLTG
+246 LGLSG
-251 DGLKEMRSE
+251 EGLTAIRSE

-289 AKESLNIIND
+289 AKKSLEVINE
-299 GFAAGADLNGDM
+299 GFASGADLNGDM

-327 QASQLVAILQQTRSG
+327 GASQLVAILQQTRSG

-353 MASKK
+353 MASKR
-358 IREMSTGTASS
+358 IREMSTATAAS
-369 LDAIGISSKKVQK
+369 LDAIGISSKQVQK
-382 DLEDGSKNTFDVI
+382 DLEDGSKNTFDII
-395 QEISAKLKTLP
+395 QEVSAKLKTLP
-406 ADSQEVGAVLKDV
+406 GDSKEVGEVLKDV
-419 FGKQGASGGM
+419 FGKQGAAGGL

-435 DGMSTDLEKVKEQTG
+435 DGMSTSLEEVKKQTG
-450 AWGKNMEKQKDATAE
+450 EWGKNMEKQRDATAE
-465 LNKTMAALFD
+465 LNKTMSALF
-475 ASDKGFGG
+475 AVSDEGFEG
-483 MIASAKLMGT
+483 MIASTKLMAT
-493 KIITQLLKGII
+493 KMITQLLKGII
-504 KAINYFVDLY
+504 KAINYFIDLY
-514 NESAIVRAGVVAI
+514 NNSMIVRAGVASI
-527 GNQFKMLW
+527 AMQFKNLW
-535 NVVKLVVNLIIDSF
+535 NVVKTVVNLIVDSF

-556 KGVLDI
+556 RGLIDI
-562 LQGIITF
+562 LEGIITF
-569 DLSKAQQ
+569 NLSKAQQ
-576 GFSELVSG
+576 GFKEIVSG
-584 YVKTVKEG
+584 SVKTFKEG
-592 WNDMK
+592 WNDIK
-597 EAGKGMAQ
+597 DFGKGMAQ
-605 NVIDGYNAVMG
+605 NVIDGYNEVIG
-616 KAKLAHIEIPKAD
+616 KAKLAHIEIPEA
-629 ESDTNGGTD
+629 EGGANGGTR
-638 GGSGS
+638 GGTS
-643 SGKVTKPT
+643 SGGKDTQPSG
-651 VKKGKSA
+651 KKGADAKS
-658 KTTKNNTQAEEAKKE
+658 KKNNTQAEEAKKE
-673 QEEIRK
+673 QEEVRK
-679 AEDLLSQIVVK
+679 AEDLLSQIIVQ
-690 NLEERRKEIERQYDR
+690 NLEQRRKEIEQLYDR

-725 QAINVQIQTLEQIKA
+725 QAINVQIQALEQIKI
-740 KKITE
+740 KKINE
-745 LETQFRDDDIK
+745 LEMQFRDEDIK

-823 DKEHQNTLIQQQT
+823 DVEHQNILIQQQT
-836 EAIKKRYEEKI
+836 DAIKKRYEEKI
-847 LQNDVD
+847 LQNNVD

-866 MQEKQELLENAQQLE
+866 MQEKQELLYNAQQME
-881 GETIEAFNMRKLQ
+881 GESIEEFNMRKLQ

-900 NSKKALSDK
+900 NSKKALGDK

-957 TGSALAAGIK
+957 TGSALAAGVK

-1001 AKFAVGGDVQGP
+1001 AKFATGGDVQGP

-1052 GVPIYGQNQQSQIG
+1052 GIPIYGQNQQSQIG

-1091 SDVMNR
+1091 TTVRNR
-1097 VEAIEK
+1097 VETIEK

>member
-1 MAEQTQE
+1 MAETQE
-8 EKILNIT
+8 DKILNIT

-23 GIVKYKDAIEQLKA
+23 GIVKYKDAIERLKA
-37 AEKELKQ
+37 AEKELKE
-44 QKKDGTIT
+44 QKKEGKIT
-52 DEEYKV
+52 EEEYNV
-58 QMAATEEQIKD
+58 QITATEEQIKD

-76 LSREIQNNLKNEKEQ
+76 LSKEIQNNLKTQKEQ

-101 LSNATKKYDE
+101 LSNATKAYDE
-111 LSKAER
+111 MSREERESSKGKEL
-117 DGAKGQEMKKHIN
+117 KQHIN
-130 EITNELKMAEEQ
+130 DITKELKGCEEA
-142 TQRYYRNV
+142 TQRFYRNV
-150 GNYYNAMIDAA
+150 GNYEGAINNAIFGNSKFGQS
-161 EDLQHVMPMGGGG
+161 LQAISEMSGGGKG
-174 GVGEFINSTVQ
+174 LSGI
-185 LGKNV
+185 L
-190 DGLKTKVA
+190 DGLTNKTK
-198 AFSKTA
+198 AFSATVIQMC
-204 LSLFT
+204 S
-209 NPYFLAMAGIAGA
+209 NPYFLALAGVAGA

-227 WFYDYNKGLLEST
+227 WFFDYNKGLLEST

-246 LGLTG
+246 LGLSG
-251 DGLKEMRSE
+251 EGLTAIRSE

-289 AKESLNIIND
+289 AKKSLEVINE
-299 GFAAGADLNGDM
+299 GFASGADLNGDM

-327 QASQLVAILQQTRSG
+327 GASQLVAILQQTRSG

-353 MASKK
+353 MASKR
-358 IREMSTGTASS
+358 IREMSTSTAAS
-369 LDAIGISSKKVQK
+369 LDAIGISSKQVQK
-382 DLEDGSKNTFDVI
+382 DLEDGSKNTFDII
-395 QEISAKLKTLP
+395 QEVSAKLKTLP
-406 ADSQEVGAVLKDV
+406 GDSQEVGEVLKDV
-419 FGKQGASGGM
+419 FGKQGAAGGL

-435 DGMSTDLEKVKEQTG
+435 DGMSTSLEEVKKQTG
-450 AWGKNMEKQKDATAE
+450 EWGENMEKQRDATAE
-465 LNKTMAALFD
+465 LNKTMSALF
-475 ASDKGFGG
+475 AVSDEGFEG
-483 MIASAKLMGT
+483 MIASTKLMGT

-629 ESDTNGGTD
+629 ESDTNGGTN

-651 VKKGKSA
+651 VKNGKSA

-679 AEDLLSQIVVK
+679 AEDLLSQIVVQ

-972 PYPANIAAIAT
+972 PFPANIAAIAT

>member
-1 MAEQTQE
+1 MAETQE
-8 EKILNIT
+8 DKILNIT
-15 VNYQDAIN
+15 VNYHDAIN
-23 GIVKYKDAIEQLKA
+23 GIVKYKNAIEGLKA
-37 AEKELKQ
+37 AEKELKE
-44 QKKDGTIT
+44 QKKEGKIT
-52 DEEYKV
+52 DEEYNV
-58 QMAATEEQIKD
+58 QMTATEEQIKD

-76 LSREIQNNLKNEKEQ
+76 LSKEIQNNLKTQKEQ

-101 LSNATKKYDE
+101 LSNATKAYDE
-111 LSKAER
+111 MSREERESSKGKEL
-117 DGAKGQEMKKHIN
+117 KQHIN
-130 EITNELKMAEEQ
+130 DITNELKGCEEA
-142 TQRYYRNV
+142 TQRFYRNV
-150 GNYYNAMIDAA
+150 GNYEGAINNAIFGNSKFGQS
-161 EDLQHVMPMGGGG
+161 LQAISEMSGGGKG
-174 GVGEFINSTVQ
+174 LSGI
-185 LGKNV
+185 L
-190 DGLKTKVA
+190 DGLTNKTK
-198 AFSKTA
+198 AFSATVIQMC
-204 LSLFT
+204 S
-209 NPYFLAMAGIAGA
+209 NPYFLALAGVAGA

-227 WFYDYNKGLLEST
+227 WFFDYNKGLLEST

-246 LGLTG
+246 LGLSG
-251 DGLKEMRSE
+251 EGLTAIRSE

-289 AKESLNIIND
+289 AKKSLEVINE
-299 GFAAGADLNGDM
+299 GFASGADLNGDM

-327 QASQLVAILQQTRSG
+327 GASQLVAILQQTRSG

-353 MASKK
+353 MASKR
-358 IREMSTGTASS
+358 IREMSTATAAS
-369 LDAIGISSKKVQK
+369 LDAIGISSKQVQK
-382 DLEDGSKNTFDVI
+382 DLEDGSKNTFDII
-395 QEISAKLKTLP
+395 QEVSAKLKTLP
-406 ADSQEVGAVLKDV
+406 GDSKEVGEVLKDV
-419 FGKQGASGGM
+419 FGKQGAAGGL

-435 DGMSTDLEKVKEQTG
+435 DGMSTSLEEVKKQTG
-450 AWGKNMEKQKDATAE
+450 EWGKNMEKQRDATAE
-465 LNKTMAALFD
+465 LNKTMSALF
-475 ASDKGFGG
+475 AVSDEGFEG
-483 MIASAKLMGT
+483 MIASTKLMAT
-493 KIITQLLKGII
+493 KMITQLLKGII
-504 KAINYFVDLY
+504 KAINYFIDLY
-514 NESAIVRAGVVAI
+514 NNSMIVRAGVASI
-527 GNQFKMLW
+527 AMQFKNLW
-535 NVVKLVVNLIIDSF
+535 NVVKTVVNLIVDSF
-549 KGMGRTL
+549 KGMGRSL
-556 KGVLDI
+556 RGLLDI
-562 LQGIITF
+562 LEGIITF
-569 DLSKAQQ
+569 NLSKAQQ
-576 GFSELVSG
+576 GFKEIVSG
-584 YVKTVKEG
+584 YVKTFKEG
-592 WNDMK
+592 WNDIK
-597 EAGKGMAQ
+597 DFGKGMAQ
-605 NVIDGYNAVMG
+605 NVIDGYNEVIG
-616 KAKLAHIEIPKAD
+616 KAKLAHIEIPEA
-629 ESDTNGGTD
+629 EGGANGGTS
-638 GGSGS
+638 GGTS
-643 SGKVTKPT
+643 SGGKDTQPSG
-651 VKKGKSA
+651 KKGADAKS
-658 KTTKNNTQAEEAKKE
+658 KKNNTQAEEAKKE
-673 QEEIRK
+673 QEEVRK
-679 AEDLLSQIVVK
+679 AEDLLSQIIVQ
-690 NLEERRKEIERQYDR
+690 NLDQRRKEIEQLYDR

-718 NLTVKAK
+718 NLTVKEK
-725 QAINVQIQTLEQIKA
+725 QAINVQIQALEQIKI
-740 KKITE
+740 KKINE
-745 LETQFRDDDIK
+745 LEMQFRDEDIK

-823 DKEHQNTLIQQQT
+823 DVEHQNILIQQQT
-836 EAIKKRYEEKI
+836 DAIKKRYEEKI
-847 LQNDVD
+847 LQNNVD

-866 MQEKQELLENAQQLE
+866 MQEKQELLYNAQQME
-881 GETIEAFNMRKLQ
+881 GESIEEFNMRKLQ

-900 NSKKALSDK
+900 NSKKALGDK

-957 TGSALAAGIK
+957 TGSALAAGVK

-1001 AKFAVGGDVQGP
+1001 AKFATGGDVQGP

-1091 SDVMNR
+1091 TTVRNR
-1097 VEAIEK
+1097 VETIEK

>member
-1 MAEQTQE
+1 MAETQE
-8 EKILNIT
+8 DKILNIT
-15 VNYQDAIN
+15 VNYHDAIN
-23 GIVKYKDAIEQLKA
+23 GIVKYKNAIEGLKA
-37 AEKELKQ
+37 AEKELKE
-44 QKKDGTIT
+44 QKKEGKIT
-52 DEEYKV
+52 DEEYNV
-58 QMAATEEQIKD
+58 QMTATEEQIKD

-76 LSREIQNNLKNEKEQ
+76 LSKEIQNNLKTQKEQ

-101 LSNATKKYDE
+101 LSNATKAYDE
-111 LSKAER
+111 MSREERESSKGKEL
-117 DGAKGQEMKKHIN
+117 KQHIN
-130 EITNELKMAEEQ
+130 DITNELKGCEEA
-142 TQRYYRNV
+142 TQRFYRNV
-150 GNYYNAMIDAA
+150 GNYEGAINNAIFGNSKFGQS
-161 EDLQHVMPMGGGG
+161 LQAISEMSGGGKG
-174 GVGEFINSTVQ
+174 LSGI
-185 LGKNV
+185 L
-190 DGLKTKVA
+190 DGLTNKTK
-198 AFSKTA
+198 AFSATVIQMC
-204 LSLFT
+204 S
-209 NPYFLAMAGIAGA
+209 NPYFLALAGVAGA

-227 WFYDYNKGLLEST
+227 WFFDYNKGLLEST

-246 LGLTG
+246 LGLSG
-251 DGLKEMRSE
+251 EGLTAIRSE

-289 AKESLNIIND
+289 AKKSLEVINE
-299 GFAAGADLNGDM
+299 GFASGADLNGDM

-327 QASQLVAILQQTRSG
+327 GASQLVAILQQTRSG

-353 MASKK
+353 MASKR
-358 IREMSTGTASS
+358 IREMSTATAAS
-369 LDAIGISSKKVQK
+369 LDAIGISSKQVQK
-382 DLEDGSKNTFDVI
+382 DLEDGSKNTFDII
-395 QEISAKLKTLP
+395 QEVSAKLKTLP
-406 ADSQEVGAVLKDV
+406 GDSKEVGEVLKDV
-419 FGKQGASGGM
+419 FGKQGAAGGL

-435 DGMSTDLEKVKEQTG
+435 DGMSTSLEEVKKQTG
-450 AWGKNMEKQKDATAE
+450 EWGKNMEKQRDATAE
-465 LNKTMAALFD
+465 LNKTMSALF
-475 ASDKGFGG
+475 AVSDEGFEG
-483 MIASAKLMGT
+483 MIASTKLMAT
-493 KIITQLLKGII
+493 KMITLLLKGII
-504 KAINYFVDLY
+504 KAINYFIDLY
-514 NESAIVRAGVVAI
+514 NNSMIVRAGVASI
-527 GNQFKMLW
+527 AMQFKNLW
-535 NVVKLVVNLIIDSF
+535 NVVKTVVNLIVDSF

-556 KGVLDI
+556 RGLIDI
-562 LQGIITF
+562 LEGIITF
-569 DLSKAQQ
+569 NLSKAQQ
-576 GFSELVSG
+576 GFKEIVSG
-584 YVKTVKEG
+584 SVKTFKEG
-592 WNDMK
+592 WNDIK
-597 EAGKGMAQ
+597 DFGKGMAQ
-605 NVIDGYNAVMG
+605 NVIDGYNEVIG
-616 KAKLAHIEIPKAD
+616 KAKLAHIEIPEA
-629 ESDTNGGTD
+629 EGGANGGTS
-638 GGSGS
+638 GGTS
-643 SGKVTKPT
+643 SGGKDTQPSG
-651 VKKGKSA
+651 KKGADAKS
-658 KTTKNNTQAEEAKKE
+658 KKNNTQAEEAKKE
-673 QEEIRK
+673 QEEVRK
-679 AEDLLSQIVVK
+679 AEDLLSQIIVQ
-690 NLEERRKEIERQYDR
+690 NLEQRRKEIEQLYDR

-718 NLTVKAK
+718 NLTVKEK
-725 QAINVQIQTLEQIKA
+725 QAINVQIQALEQIKI
-740 KKITE
+740 KKINE
-745 LETQFRDDDIK
+745 LEMQFRDEDIK

-823 DKEHQNTLIQQQT
+823 DVEHQNILIQQQT
-836 EAIKKRYEEKI
+836 DAIKKRYEEKI
-847 LQNDVD
+847 LQNNVD

-866 MQEKQELLENAQQLE
+866 MQEKQELLYNAQQME
-881 GETIEAFNMRKLQ
+881 GESIEEFNMRKLQ

-900 NSKKALSDK
+900 NSKKALGDK

-957 TGSALAAGIK
+957 TGSALAAGVK

-1001 AKFAVGGDVQGP
+1001 AKFATGGDVQGP

-1091 SDVMNR
+1091 TTVRNR
-1097 VEAIEK
+1097 VETIEK

>member
-1 MAEQTQE
+1 MAETQE
-8 EKILNIT
+8 DKILNIT
-15 VNYQDAIN
+15 VNYHDAIN
-23 GIVKYKDAIEQLKA
+23 GIVKYKNAIEGLKA
-37 AEKELKQ
+37 AEKELKE
-44 QKKDGTIT
+44 QKKEGKIT
-52 DEEYKV
+52 DEEYNV
-58 QMAATEEQIKD
+58 QMTATEEQIKD

-76 LSREIQNNLKNEKEQ
+76 LSKEIQNNLKTQKEQ

-101 LSNATKKYDE
+101 LSNATKAYDE
-111 LSKAER
+111 MSREERESSKGKEL
-117 DGAKGQEMKKHIN
+117 KQHIN
-130 EITNELKMAEEQ
+130 DITNELKGCEEA
-142 TQRYYRNV
+142 TQRFYRNV
-150 GNYYNAMIDAA
+150 GNYEGAINNAIFGNSKFGQS
-161 EDLQHVMPMGGGG
+161 LQAISEMSGGGKG
-174 GVGEFINSTVQ
+174 LSGI
-185 LGKNV
+185 L
-190 DGLKTKVA
+190 DGLTNKTK
-198 AFSKTA
+198 AFSATVIQMC
-204 LSLFT
+204 S
-209 NPYFLAMAGIAGA
+209 NPYFLALAGVAGA

-227 WFYDYNKGLLEST
+227 WFFDYNKGLLEST

-246 LGLTG
+246 LGLSG
-251 DGLKEMRSE
+251 EGLTAIRSE

-289 AKESLNIIND
+289 AKKSLEVINE
-299 GFAAGADLNGDM
+299 GFASGADLNGDM

-327 QASQLVAILQQTRSG
+327 GASQLVAILQQTRSG

-353 MASKK
+353 MASKR
-358 IREMSTGTASS
+358 IREMSTATAAS
-369 LDAIGISSKKVQK
+369 LDAIGISSKQVQK
-382 DLEDGSKNTFDVI
+382 DLEDGSKNTFDII
-395 QEISAKLKTLP
+395 QEVSAKLKTLP
-406 ADSQEVGAVLKDV
+406 GDSKEVGEVLKDV
-419 FGKQGASGGM
+419 FGKQGAAGGL

-435 DGMSTDLEKVKEQTG
+435 DGMSTSLEEVKKQTG
-450 AWGKNMEKQKDATAE
+450 EWGKNMEKQRDATAE
-465 LNKTMAALFD
+465 LNKTMSALF
-475 ASDKGFGG
+475 AVSDEGFEG
-483 MIASAKLMGT
+483 MIASTKLMAT
-493 KIITQLLKGII
+493 KMITQLLKGII
-504 KAINYFVDLY
+504 KAINYFIDLY
-514 NESAIVRAGVVAI
+514 NNSMIVRAGVASI
-527 GNQFKMLW
+527 AMQFKNLW
-535 NVVKLVVNLIIDSF
+535 NVVKTVVNLIVDSF

-556 KGVLDI
+556 RGLIDI
-562 LQGIITF
+562 LEGIITF
-569 DLSKAQQ
+569 NLSKAQQ
-576 GFSELVSG
+576 GFKEIVSG
-584 YVKTVKEG
+584 YVKTFKEG
-592 WNDMK
+592 WNDIK
-597 EAGKGMAQ
+597 DFGKGMAQ
-605 NVIDGYNAVMG
+605 NVIDGYNEVIG
-616 KAKLAHIEIPKAD
+616 KAKLAHIEIPEA
-629 ESDTNGGTD
+629 EGGANGGTS
-638 GGSGS
+638 GGTS
-643 SGKVTKPT
+643 SGGKDTQPSG
-651 VKKGKSA
+651 KKGADAKS
-658 KTTKNNTQAEEAKKE
+658 KKNNTQAEEANKE
-673 QEEIRK
+673 QEEVRK
-679 AEDLLSQIVVK
+679 AEDLLSQIIVQ
-690 NLEERRKEIERQYDR
+690 NLEQRRKEIEQLYDR

-718 NLTVKAK
+718 NLTVKEK
-725 QAINVQIQTLEQIKA
+725 QAINVQIQALEQIKI
-740 KKITE
+740 KKINE
-745 LETQFRDDDIK
+745 LEMQFRDEDIK

-823 DKEHQNTLIQQQT
+823 DVEHQNILIQQQT
-836 EAIKKRYEEKI
+836 DAIKKRYEEKI
-847 LQNDVD
+847 LQNNVD

-957 TGSALAAGIK
+957 TGSALAAGVK

-1001 AKFAVGGDVQGP
+1001 AKFATGGDVQGP

-1052 GVPIYGQNQQSQIG
+1052 GIPIYGQSQQSQAG
-1066 EEFLANAVARGMQM
+1066 EEFLAAAVAKGMQM

-1091 SDVMNR
+1091 TTVRNR
-1097 VEAIEK
+1097 VETIEK

>member
-1 MAEQTQE
+1 MAETQE
-8 EKILNIT
+8 DKILNIT
-15 VNYQDAIN
+15 VNYHDAIN
-23 GIVKYKDAIEQLKA
+23 GIVKYKNAIEGLKA
-37 AEKELKQ
+37 AEKELKE
-44 QKKDGTIT
+44 QKKEGKIT
-52 DEEYKV
+52 DEEYNV
-58 QMAATEEQIKD
+58 QMTATEEQIKD

-76 LSREIQNNLKNEKEQ
+76 LSKEIQNNLKTQKEQ

-101 LSNATKKYDE
+101 LSNATKAYDE
-111 LSKAER
+111 MSREERESSKGKEL
-117 DGAKGQEMKKHIN
+117 KQHIN
-130 EITNELKMAEEQ
+130 DITNELKGCEEA
-142 TQRYYRNV
+142 TQRFYRNV
-150 GNYYNAMIDAA
+150 GNYEGAINNAIFGNSKFGQS
-161 EDLQHVMPMGGGG
+161 LQAISEMSGGGKG
-174 GVGEFINSTVQ
+174 LSGI
-185 LGKNV
+185 L
-190 DGLKTKVA
+190 DGLTNKTK
-198 AFSKTA
+198 AFSATVIQMC
-204 LSLFT
+204 S
-209 NPYFLAMAGIAGA
+209 NPYFLALAGVAGA

-227 WFYDYNKGLLEST
+227 WFFDYNKGLLEST

-246 LGLTG
+246 LGLSG
-251 DGLKEMRSE
+251 EGLTAIRSE

-289 AKESLNIIND
+289 AKKSLEVINE
-299 GFAAGADLNGDM
+299 GFASGADLNGDM

-327 QASQLVAILQQTRSG
+327 GASQLVAILQQTRSG

-353 MASKK
+353 MASKR
-358 IREMSTGTASS
+358 IREMSTATAAS
-369 LDAIGISSKKVQK
+369 LDAIGISSKQVQK
-382 DLEDGSKNTFDVI
+382 DLEDGSKNTFDII
-395 QEISAKLKTLP
+395 QEVSAKLKTLP
-406 ADSQEVGAVLKDV
+406 GDSKEVGEVLKDV
-419 FGKQGASGGM
+419 FGKQGAAGGL

-435 DGMSTDLEKVKEQTG
+435 DGMSTSLEEVKKQTG
-450 AWGKNMEKQKDATAE
+450 EWGKNMEKQRDATAE
-465 LNKTMAALFD
+465 LNKTMSALF
-475 ASDKGFGG
+475 AVSDEGFEG
-483 MIASAKLMGT
+483 MIASTKLMAT
-493 KIITQLLKGII
+493 KMITLLLKGII
-504 KAINYFVDLY
+504 KAINYFIDLY
-514 NESAIVRAGVVAI
+514 NNSMIVRAGVASI
-527 GNQFKMLW
+527 AMQFKNLW
-535 NVVKLVVNLIIDSF
+535 NVVKTVVNLIVDSF

-556 KGVLDI
+556 RGLIDI
-562 LQGIITF
+562 LEGIITF
-569 DLSKAQQ
+569 NLSKAQQ
-576 GFSELVSG
+576 GFKEIVSG
-584 YVKTVKEG
+584 SVKTFKEG
-592 WNDMK
+592 WNDIK
-597 EAGKGMAQ
+597 DFGKGMAQ
-605 NVIDGYNAVMG
+605 NVIDGYNEVIG
-616 KAKLAHIEIPKAD
+616 KAKLAHIEIPEA
-629 ESDTNGGTD
+629 EGGANGGTS
-638 GGSGS
+638 GGTS
-643 SGKVTKPT
+643 SGGKDTQPSG
-651 VKKGKSA
+651 KKGADAKS
-658 KTTKNNTQAEEAKKE
+658 KKNNTQAEEANKE
-673 QEEIRK
+673 QEEVRK
-679 AEDLLSQIVVK
+679 AEDLLSQIIVQ
-690 NLEERRKEIERQYDR
+690 NLDQRRKEIEQLYDR

-725 QAINVQIQTLEQIKA
+725 QAINVQIQALEQIKI
-740 KKITE
+740 KKINE
-745 LETQFRDDDIK
+745 LEMQFRDEDIK

-823 DKEHQNTLIQQQT
+823 DVEHQNILIQQQT
-836 EAIKKRYEEKI
+836 DAIKKRYEEKI
-847 LQNDVD
+847 LQNNVD

-866 MQEKQELLENAQQLE
+866 MQEKQELLYNAQQME
-881 GETIEAFNMRKLQ
+881 GESIEEFNMRKLQ

-900 NSKKALSDK
+900 NSKKALGDK

-957 TGSALAAGIK
+957 TGSALAAGVK

-1001 AKFAVGGDVQGP
+1001 AKFATGGDVQGP

-1091 SDVMNR
+1091 TTVRNR
-1097 VEAIEK
+1097 VETIEK

>member
-1 MAEQTQE
+1 MAETQE
-8 EKILNIT
+8 DKILNIT

-23 GIVKYKDAIEQLKA
+23 GIVKYKNAIEGLKA
-37 AEKELKQ
+37 AEKELKE
-44 QKKDGTIT
+44 QKKEGKIT
-52 DEEYKV
+52 DEEYNV
-58 QMAATEEQIKD
+58 QITATEEQIKD

-76 LSREIQNNLKNEKEQ
+76 LSKEIQNNLKTQKEQ

-101 LSNATKKYDE
+101 LSNATKAYDE
-111 LSKAER
+111 MSREERESSKGKEL
-117 DGAKGQEMKKHIN
+117 KQHIN
-130 EITNELKMAEEQ
+130 DITNELKGCEEA
-142 TQRYYRNV
+142 TQRFYRNV
-150 GNYYNAMIDAA
+150 GNYEGAINNAIFGNSKFGQS
-161 EDLQHVMPMGGGG
+161 LQAISDMSGGGKG
-174 GVGEFINSTVQ
+174 LSGI
-185 LGKNV
+185 L
-190 DGLKTKVA
+190 DGLTNKTK
-198 AFSKTA
+198 AFSATVIQMC
-204 LSLFT
+204 S
-209 NPYFLAMAGIAGA
+209 NPYFLALAGVAGA

-227 WFYDYNKGLLEST
+227 WFFDYNKGLLEST

-246 LGLTG
+246 LGLSG
-251 DGLKEMRSE
+251 EGLTAIRSE

-289 AKESLNIIND
+289 AKKSLEVINE
-299 GFAAGADLNGDM
+299 GFASGADLNGDM

-327 QASQLVAILQQTRSG
+327 GASQLVAILQQTRSG

-353 MASKK
+353 MASKR
-358 IREMSTGTASS
+358 IREMSTATAAS
-369 LDAIGISSKKVQK
+369 LDAIGISSKQVQK
-382 DLEDGSKNTFDVI
+382 DLEDGSKNTFDII
-395 QEISAKLKTLP
+395 QEVSAKLKTLP
-406 ADSQEVGAVLKDV
+406 GDSKEVGEVLKDV
-419 FGKQGASGGM
+419 FGKQGAAGGL

-435 DGMSTDLEKVKEQTG
+435 DGMSTSLEEVKKQTG
-450 AWGKNMEKQKDATAE
+450 EWGKNMEKQRDATAE
-465 LNKTMAALFD
+465 LNKTMSALF
-475 ASDKGFGG
+475 AVSDEGFEG
-483 MIASAKLMGT
+483 MIASTKLMAT
-493 KIITQLLKGII
+493 KMITQLLKGII
-504 KAINYFVDLY
+504 KAINYFIDLY
-514 NESAIVRAGVVAI
+514 NNSMIVRAGVASI
-527 GNQFKMLW
+527 AMQFKTLW
-535 NVVKLVVNLIIDSF
+535 NVVKTVVNLIVDSF

-556 KGVLDI
+556 RGLLDI
-562 LQGIITF
+562 LEGIITF
-569 DLSKAQQ
+569 NLSKAQQ
-576 GFSELVSG
+576 GFKEIVSG
-584 YVKTVKEG
+584 SVKTFKEG
-592 WNDMK
+592 WNDIK
-597 EAGKGMAQ
+597 DFGKGMAQ
-605 NVIDGYNAVMG
+605 NVIDGYNEVIG
-616 KAKLAHIEIPKAD
+616 KAKLAHIEIPEA
-629 ESDTNGGTD
+629 EVGANGGTS
-638 GGSGS
+638 GGTS
-643 SGKVTKPT
+643 SGGKDTQPSG
-651 VKKGKSA
+651 KKGVDAKS
-658 KTTKNNTQAEEAKKE
+658 KKNNTQAEEVKKE
-673 QEEIRK
+673 QEEVRK
-679 AEDLLSQIVVK
+679 AEDLLSQIIVQ
-690 NLEERRKEIERQYDR
+690 NLEQRRNEIERLYDR

-718 NLTVKAK
+718 NLTVNAK
-725 QAINVQIQTLEQIKA
+725 QAINVQIQALEQIKI
-740 KKITE
+740 KKINE
-745 LETQFRDDDIK
+745 LEMQFRDEDIK

-823 DKEHQNTLIQQQT
+823 DVEHQNILIQQQT
-836 EAIKKRYEEKI
+836 DAIKKRYEEKI

-909 EIEMEKAKASAISGC
+909 EIEMVKAVASAISGC

-935 SENSKSLAK
+935 SENSKGLAK

-957 TGSALAAGIK
+957 TGSALAAGVK

-972 PYPANIAAIAT
+972 PFPHNISAIAT

-1001 AKFAVGGDVQGP
+1001 AKFATGGDVQGP

-1052 GVPIYGQNQQSQIG
+1052 GIPIYGQSQQSQAG
-1066 EEFLANAVARGMQM
+1066 EEFLAAAVAKGMQM

-1091 SDVMNR
+1091 TTVRNR
-1097 VEAIEK
+1097 VETIEK

>member
-1 MAEQTQE
+1 MAETQE
-8 EKILNIT
+8 DKILNIT
-15 VNYQDAIN
+15 VNYHDAIN
-23 GIVKYKDAIEQLKA
+23 GIVKYKNAIEGLKA
-37 AEKELKQ
+37 AEKELKE
-44 QKKDGTIT
+44 QKKEGKIT
-52 DEEYKV
+52 DEEYNV
-58 QMAATEEQIKD
+58 QMTATEEQIKD

-76 LSREIQNNLKNEKEQ
+76 LSKEIQNNLKTQKEQ

-101 LSNATKKYDE
+101 LSNATKAYDE
-111 LSKAER
+111 MSREERESSKGKEL
-117 DGAKGQEMKKHIN
+117 KQHIN
-130 EITNELKMAEEQ
+130 DITNELKGCEEA
-142 TQRYYRNV
+142 TQRFYRNV
-150 GNYYNAMIDAA
+150 GNYEGAINNAIFGNSKFGQS
-161 EDLQHVMPMGGGG
+161 LQAISEMSGGGKG
-174 GVGEFINSTVQ
+174 LSGI
-185 LGKNV
+185 L
-190 DGLKTKVA
+190 DGLTNKTK
-198 AFSKTA
+198 AFSATVIQMC
-204 LSLFT
+204 S
-209 NPYFLAMAGIAGA
+209 NPYFLALAGVAGA

-227 WFYDYNKGLLEST
+227 WFFDYNKGLLEST

-246 LGLTG
+246 LGLSG
-251 DGLKEMRSE
+251 EGLTAIRSE

-289 AKESLNIIND
+289 AKKSLEVINE
-299 GFAAGADLNGDM
+299 GFASGADLNGDM

-327 QASQLVAILQQTRSG
+327 GASQLVAILQQTRSG

-353 MASKK
+353 MASKR
-358 IREMSTGTASS
+358 IREMSTATAAS
-369 LDAIGISSKKVQK
+369 LDAIGISSKQVQK
-382 DLEDGSKNTFDVI
+382 DLEDGSKNTFDII
-395 QEISAKLKTLP
+395 QEVSAKLKTLP
-406 ADSQEVGAVLKDV
+406 GDSKEVGEVLKDV
-419 FGKQGASGGM
+419 FGKQGAAGGL

-435 DGMSTDLEKVKEQTG
+435 DGMSTSLEEVKKQTG
-450 AWGKNMEKQKDATAE
+450 EWGKNMEKQRDATAE
-465 LNKTMAALFD
+465 LNKTMSALF
-475 ASDKGFGG
+475 AVSDEGFEG
-483 MIASAKLMGT
+483 MIASTKLMAT
-493 KIITQLLKGII
+493 KMITQLLKGII
-504 KAINYFVDLY
+504 KAINYFIDLY
-514 NESAIVRAGVVAI
+514 NNSMIVRAGVASI
-527 GNQFKMLW
+527 AMQFKNLW
-535 NVVKLVVNLIIDSF
+535 NVVKTVVNLIVDSF

-556 KGVLDI
+556 RGLIDI
-562 LQGIITF
+562 LEGIITF
-569 DLSKAQQ
+569 NLSKAQQ
-576 GFSELVSG
+576 GFKEIVSG
-584 YVKTVKEG
+584 SVKTFKEG
-592 WNDMK
+592 WNDIK
-597 EAGKGMAQ
+597 DFGKGMAQ
-605 NVIDGYNAVMG
+605 NVIDGYNEVIG
-616 KAKLAHIEIPKAD
+616 KAKLAHIEIPEA
-629 ESDTNGGTD
+629 EGGANGGTS
-638 GGSGS
+638 GGTS
-643 SGKVTKPT
+643 SGGKDTQPSG
-651 VKKGKSA
+651 KKGADAKS
-658 KTTKNNTQAEEAKKE
+658 KKNNTQAEEAKKE
-673 QEEIRK
+673 QEEVRK
-679 AEDLLSQIVVK
+679 AEDLLSQIIVQ
-690 NLEERRKEIERQYDR
+690 NLEQRRKEIEQLYDR

-718 NLTVKAK
+718 NLTVKEK
-725 QAINVQIQTLEQIKA
+725 QAINVQIQALEQIKI
-740 KKITE
+740 KKINE
-745 LETQFRDDDIK
+745 LEMQFRDEDIK

-823 DKEHQNTLIQQQT
+823 DVEHQNILIQQQT
-836 EAIKKRYEEKI
+836 DAIKKRYEEKI
-847 LQNDVD
+847 LQNNVD

-957 TGSALAAGIK
+957 TGSALAAGVK

-1001 AKFAVGGDVQGP
+1001 AKFATGGDVQGP

-1091 SDVMNR
+1091 TTVRNR
-1097 VEAIEK
+1097 VETIEK

>member
-1 MAEQTQE
+1 MAETQE
-8 EKILNIT
+8 DKILNIT

-23 GIVKYKDAIEQLKA
+23 GIVKYKEAIEGLKA
-37 AEKELKQ
+37 AEKELKE
-44 QKKDGTIT
+44 QKKEGKIT
-52 DEEYKV
+52 DEEYNV
-58 QMAATEEQIKD
+58 QITATEEQIKD

-76 LSREIQNNLKNEKEQ
+76 LSKEIQNNLKTQKEQ

-101 LSNATKKYDE
+101 LSNATKAYDE
-111 LSKAER
+111 MSREERESSKGKEL
-117 DGAKGQEMKKHIN
+117 KQHIN
-130 EITNELKMAEEQ
+130 DITNELKGCEEA
-142 TQRYYRNV
+142 TQRFYRNV
-150 GNYYNAMIDAA
+150 GNYEGAINNAIFGNSKFGQS
-161 EDLQHVMPMGGGG
+161 LQAISEMSGGGKG
-174 GVGEFINSTVQ
+174 LSGI
-185 LGKNV
+185 L
-190 DGLKTKVA
+190 DGLTNKTK
-198 AFSKTA
+198 AFSATVIQMC
-204 LSLFT
+204 S
-209 NPYFLAMAGIAGA
+209 NPYFLALAGVAGA

-227 WFYDYNKGLLEST
+227 WFFDYNKGLLEST

-246 LGLTG
+246 LGLSG
-251 DGLKEMRSE
+251 EGLTAIRSE

-289 AKESLNIIND
+289 AKKSLEVINE
-299 GFAAGADLNGDM
+299 GFASGADLNGDM

-327 QASQLVAILQQTRSG
+327 GASQLVAILQQTRSG

-353 MASKK
+353 MASKR
-358 IREMSTGTASS
+358 IREMSTATAAS
-369 LDAIGISSKKVQK
+369 LDAIGISSKQVQK
-382 DLEDGSKNTFDVI
+382 DLEDGSKNTFDII
-395 QEISAKLKTLP
+395 QEVSAKLKTLP
-406 ADSQEVGAVLKDV
+406 GDSKEVGEVLKDV
-419 FGKQGASGGM
+419 FGKQGAAGGL

-435 DGMSTDLEKVKEQTG
+435 DGMSTSLEEVKKQTG
-450 AWGKNMEKQKDATAE
+450 EWGKNMEKQRDATAE
-465 LNKTMAALFD
+465 LNKTMSALF
-475 ASDKGFGG
+475 AVSDEGFEG
-483 MIASAKLMGT
+483 MIASTKLMAT
-493 KIITQLLKGII
+493 KMITQLLKGII
-504 KAINYFVDLY
+504 KAINYFIDLY
-514 NESAIVRAGVVAI
+514 NNSMIVRAGVASI
-527 GNQFKMLW
+527 AMQFKTLW
-535 NVVKLVVNLIIDSF
+535 NVVKTVVNLIVDSF
-549 KGMGRTL
+549 KGMGRSL
-556 KGVLDI
+556 RGLLDI
-562 LQGIITF
+562 LEGIITF
-569 DLSKAQQ
+569 NLSKAQQ
-576 GFSELVSG
+576 GFKEIVSG
-584 YVKTVKEG
+584 SVKTFKEG
-592 WNDMK
+592 WNDIK
-597 EAGKGMAQ
+597 DFGKGMAQ
-605 NVIDGYNAVMG
+605 NVIDGYNEVIG
-616 KAKLAHIEIPKAD
+616 KAKLAHIEIPEA
-629 ESDTNGGTD
+629 EGGANGGTS
-638 GGSGS
+638 GGTS
-643 SGKVTKPT
+643 SGGKDTQPSG
-651 VKKGKSA
+651 KKGADAKS
-658 KTTKNNTQAEEAKKE
+658 KKNNTQAEEANKE
-673 QEEIRK
+673 QEEVRK
-679 AEDLLSQIVVK
+679 AEDLLSQIIVQ
-690 NLEERRKEIERQYDR
+690 NLEQRRKEIEQLYDR

-725 QAINVQIQTLEQIKA
+725 QAINVQIQALEQIKI
-740 KKITE
+740 KKINE
-745 LETQFRDDDIK
+745 LEMQFRDEDIK

-823 DKEHQNTLIQQQT
+823 DVEHQNILIQQQT
-836 EAIKKRYEEKI
+836 DAIKKRYEEKI

-935 SENSKSLAK
+935 SENSKGLAK

-957 TGSALAAGIK
+957 TGSALAAGVK

-1001 AKFAVGGDVQGP
+1001 AKFATGGDVQGP

-1052 GVPIYGQNQQSQIG
+1052 GIPIYGQSQQSQVG
-1066 EEFLANAVARGMQM
+1066 EEFLAAAVAKGMQM

-1091 SDVMNR
+1091 TTVRNR
-1097 VEAIEK
+1097 VETIEK

>member
-52 DEEYKV
+52 DEEYNV
-58 QMAATEEQIKD
+58 QMTATEEQIKD

-76 LSREIQNNLKNEKEQ
+76 LSKEIQNNLKTQKEQ

-101 LSNATKKYDE
+101 LSNATKAYDE
-111 LSKAER
+111 MSREERESSKGKEL
-117 DGAKGQEMKKHIN
+117 KQHIN
-130 EITNELKMAEEQ
+130 DITNELKGCEEA
-142 TQRYYRNV
+142 TQRFYRNV
-150 GNYYNAMIDAA
+150 GNYEGAINNAIFGNSKFGQS
-161 EDLQHVMPMGGGG
+161 LQAISEMSGGGKG
-174 GVGEFINSTVQ
+174 LSGI
-185 LGKNV
+185 L
-190 DGLKTKVA
+190 DGLTNKTK
-198 AFSKTA
+198 AFSATVIQMC
-204 LSLFT
+204 S
-209 NPYFLAMAGIAGA
+209 NPYFLALAGVAGA

-227 WFYDYNKGLLEST
+227 WFFDYNKGLLEST

-246 LGLTG
+246 LGLSG
-251 DGLKEMRSE
+251 EGLTAIRSE

-289 AKESLNIIND
+289 AKKSLEVINE
-299 GFAAGADLNGDM
+299 GFASGADLNGDM

-327 QASQLVAILQQTRSG
+327 GASQLVAILQQTRSG

-353 MASKK
+353 MASKR
-358 IREMSTGTASS
+358 IREMSTATAAS
-369 LDAIGISSKKVQK
+369 LDAIGISSKQVQK
-382 DLEDGSKNTFDVI
+382 DLEDGSKNTFDII
-395 QEISAKLKTLP
+395 QEVSAKLKTLP
-406 ADSQEVGAVLKDV
+406 GDSKEVGEVLKDV
-419 FGKQGASGGM
+419 FGKQGAAGGL

-435 DGMSTDLEKVKEQTG
+435 DGMSTSLEEVKKQTG
-450 AWGKNMEKQKDATAE
+450 EWGKNMEKQRDATAE
-465 LNKTMAALFD
+465 LNKTMSALF
-475 ASDKGFGG
+475 AVSDEGFEG
-483 MIASAKLMGT
+483 MIASTKLMAT
-493 KIITQLLKGII
+493 KMITQLLKGII
-504 KAINYFVDLY
+504 KAINYFIDLY

-643 SGKVTKPT
+643 SGKVTKTT

-679 AEDLLSQIVVK
+679 AEDLLSQIVVQ

-705 QIEDLQKRLATEK
+705 QIEDLQKRFATEK

-725 QAINVQIQTLEQIKA
+725 QAINVQIQTFEQIKA

-756 REQTYIEMRLEMV
+756 REQTYIEMRMEMV
-769 KKGSDEEYQLK
+769 KNGSDEEYQLK

-786 ERQLAIDE
+786 ERQLSIDE

-972 PYPANIAAIAT
+972 PFPANIAAIAT

>member
-1 MAEQTQE
+1 MAETQE
-8 EKILNIT
+8 DKILNIT

-23 GIVKYKDAIEQLKA
+23 GIVKYKNAIEGLKA
-37 AEKELKQ
+37 AEKELKE
-44 QKKDGTIT
+44 QKKEGKIT
-52 DEEYKV
+52 DEEYNV
-58 QMAATEEQIKD
+58 QMTATEEQIKD

-76 LSREIQNNLKNEKEQ
+76 LSKEIQNNLKTQKEQ

-101 LSNATKKYDE
+101 LSNATKAYDE
-111 LSKAER
+111 MSREERESSKGKEL
-117 DGAKGQEMKKHIN
+117 KQHIN
-130 EITNELKMAEEQ
+130 DITNELKGCEEA
-142 TQRYYRNV
+142 TQRFYRNV
-150 GNYYNAMIDAA
+150 GNYEGAINNAIFGNSKFGQS
-161 EDLQHVMPMGGGG
+161 LQAISEMSGGGKG
-174 GVGEFINSTVQ
+174 LSGI
-185 LGKNV
+185 L
-190 DGLKTKVA
+190 DGLTNKTK
-198 AFSKTA
+198 AFSATVIQMC
-204 LSLFT
+204 S
-209 NPYFLAMAGIAGA
+209 NPYFLALAGVAGA

-227 WFYDYNKGLLEST
+227 WFFDYNKGLLEST

-246 LGLTG
+246 LGLSG
-251 DGLKEMRSE
+251 EGLTAIRSE

-679 AEDLLSQIVVK
+679 AEDLLSQIVVQ

>member
-1 MAEQTQE
+1 MAETQE
-8 EKILNIT
+8 DKILNIT

-23 GIVKYKDAIEQLKA
+23 GIVKYKNAIEGLKA
-37 AEKELKQ
+37 AEKELKE
-44 QKKDGTIT
+44 QKKEGKIT
-52 DEEYKV
+52 DEEYNV
-58 QMAATEEQIKD
+58 QMTATEEQIKD

-76 LSREIQNNLKNEKEQ
+76 LSKEIQNNLKTQKEQ

-101 LSNATKKYDE
+101 LSNATKAYDE
-111 LSKAER
+111 MSREERESSKGKEL
-117 DGAKGQEMKKHIN
+117 KQHIN
-130 EITNELKMAEEQ
+130 DITNELKGCEEA
-142 TQRYYRNV
+142 TQRFYRNV
-150 GNYYNAMIDAA
+150 GNYEGAINNAIFGNSKFGQS
-161 EDLQHVMPMGGGG
+161 LQAISEMSGGGKG
-174 GVGEFINSTVQ
+174 LSGI
-185 LGKNV
+185 L
-190 DGLKTKVA
+190 DGLTNKTK
-198 AFSKTA
+198 AFSATVIQMC
-204 LSLFT
+204 S
-209 NPYFLAMAGIAGA
+209 NPYFLALAGVAGA

-227 WFYDYNKGLLEST
+227 WFFDYNKGLLEST

-246 LGLTG
+246 LGLSG
-251 DGLKEMRSE
+251 EGLTAIRSE

-289 AKESLNIIND
+289 AKNSLEVINE
-299 GFAAGADLNGDM
+299 GFASGADLNGDM

-327 QASQLVAILQQTRSG
+327 GASQLVAILQQTRSG

-353 MASKK
+353 MASKR
-358 IREMSTGTASS
+358 IREMSTATAAS
-369 LDAIGISSKKVQK
+369 LDAIGISSKQVQK
-382 DLEDGSKNTFDVI
+382 DLEDGSKNTFDII
-395 QEISAKLKTLP
+395 QEVSAKLKTLP
-406 ADSQEVGAVLKDV
+406 GDSQEVGEVLKDV
-419 FGKQGASGGM
+419 FGKQGAAGGL

-435 DGMSTDLEKVKEQTG
+435 DGMSTSLEEVKKQTG
-450 AWGKNMEKQKDATAE
+450 EWGKNMEKQRDATAE
-465 LNKTMAALFD
+465 LNKTMSALF
-475 ASDKGFGG
+475 AVSDEGFEG
-483 MIASAKLMGT
+483 MIASTKLMAT
-493 KIITQLLKGII
+493 KMITQLLKGII
-504 KAINYFVDLY
+504 KAINYFIDLY
-514 NESAIVRAGVVAI
+514 NNSMIVRAGVASI
-527 GNQFKMLW
+527 AMQFKNMW
-535 NVVKLVVNLIIDSF
+535 NVVKTVVNLIVDSF

-556 KGVLDI
+556 RGLLDI
-562 LQGIITF
+562 LEGIITF
-569 DLSKAQQ
+569 NLSKAQQ
-576 GFSELVSG
+576 GFKEIVSG
-584 YVKTVKEG
+584 SVNTFKEG
-592 WNDMK
+592 WNDIK
-597 EAGKGMAQ
+597 DFGKGLAQ
-605 NVIDGYNAVMG
+605 NVIDGYNEVIG
-616 KAKLAHIEIPKAD
+616 NAKLAHIEIPEAEGGD
-629 ESDTNGGTD
+629 NGGTS
-638 GGSGS
+638 GGTS
-643 SGKVTKPT
+643 SGGKDTQPSG
-651 VKKGKSA
+651 KKGADAKS
-658 KTTKNNTQAEEAKKE
+658 KKNNTQAEEVNKE
-673 QEEIRK
+673 QEEVRK
-679 AEDLLSQIVVK
+679 AEDLLSQIIVQ
-690 NLEERRKEIERQYDR
+690 NLEQRRKEIERLYDR

-718 NLTVKAK
+718 NLTVNAK
-725 QAINVQIQTLEQIKA
+725 QAINVQIQALEQIKI
-740 KKITE
+740 KKINE
-745 LETQFRDDDIK
+745 LEMQFRDEDIK
-756 REQTYIEMRLEMV
+756 REQKYIEMRLEMV

-823 DKEHQNTLIQQQT
+823 DVEHQNILIQQQT
-836 EAIKKRYEEKI
+836 DAIKKRYEEKI

-935 SENSKSLAK
+935 SENSKGLAK

-957 TGSALAAGIK
+957 TGSALAAGVK

-972 PYPANIAAIAT
+972 PFPANIAAIAT

-1001 AKFAVGGDVQGP
+1001 AKFATGGDVQGP

-1052 GVPIYGQNQQSQIG
+1052 GIPIYGQSQQSQAG
-1066 EEFLANAVARGMQM
+1066 EEFLAAAVAKGMQM

-1091 SDVMNR
+1091 TTVRNR
-1097 VEAIEK
+1097 VETIEK

>member
-1 MAEQTQE
+1 MAETQE
-8 EKILNIT
+8 DKILNIT

-23 GIVKYKDAIEQLKA
+23 GIVKYKNAIEGLKA
-37 AEKELKQ
+37 AEKELKE
-44 QKKDGTIT
+44 QKKEGKIT
-52 DEEYKV
+52 DEEYNV
-58 QMAATEEQIKD
+58 QMTATEEQIKD

-76 LSREIQNNLKNEKEQ
+76 LSKEIQNNLKTQKEQ

-101 LSNATKKYDE
+101 LSNATKAYDE
-111 LSKAER
+111 MSREERESSKGKEL
-117 DGAKGQEMKKHIN
+117 KQHIN
-130 EITNELKMAEEQ
+130 DITNELKGCEEA
-142 TQRYYRNV
+142 TQRFYRNV
-150 GNYYNAMIDAA
+150 GNYEGAINNAIFGNSKFGQS
-161 EDLQHVMPMGGGG
+161 LQAISEMSGGGKG
-174 GVGEFINSTVQ
+174 LSGI
-185 LGKNV
+185 L
-190 DGLKTKVA
+190 DGLTNKTK
-198 AFSKTA
+198 AFSATVIQMC
-204 LSLFT
+204 S
-209 NPYFLAMAGIAGA
+209 NPYFLALAGVAGA

-227 WFYDYNKGLLEST
+227 WFFDYNKGLLEST

-246 LGLTG
+246 LGLSG
-251 DGLKEMRSE
+251 EGLTAIRSE

-289 AKESLNIIND
+289 AKNSLEVINE
-299 GFAAGADLNGDM
+299 GFASGADLNVDM

-327 QASQLVAILQQTRSG
+327 GASQLVAILQQTRSG

-353 MASKK
+353 MASKR
-358 IREMSTGTASS
+358 IREMSTATAAS
-369 LDAIGISSKKVQK
+369 LDDIGISSKQVQK
-382 DLEDGSKNTFDVI
+382 DLEDGSKNTFDII
-395 QEISAKLKTLP
+395 QEVSAKLKTLP
-406 ADSQEVGAVLKDV
+406 GDSKEVGEVLKDV
-419 FGKQGASGGM
+419 FGKQGAAGGL

-435 DGMSTDLEKVKEQTG
+435 DGMSTSLEEVKKQTG
-450 AWGKNMEKQKDATAE
+450 EWGKNMEKQRDATAE
-465 LNKTMAALFD
+465 LNKTMSALF
-475 ASDKGFGG
+475 AVSDEGFEG
-483 MIASAKLMGT
+483 MIASTKLMAT
-493 KIITQLLKGII
+493 KMITQLLNGII
-504 KAINYFVDLY
+504 KAINYFIDLY
-514 NESAIVRAGVVAI
+514 NNSMIVRAGVASI
-527 GNQFKMLW
+527 AMQFKNLW
-535 NVVKLVVNLIIDSF
+535 NVVKTVVNLIVDSF

-556 KGVLDI
+556 RGFLDI
-562 LQGIITF
+562 LEGIITF
-569 DLSKAQQ
+569 NLSKAQQ
-576 GFSELVSG
+576 GFKEIVSG
-584 YVKTVKEG
+584 SVKTFKEG
-592 WNDMK
+592 WNDIK
-597 EAGKGMAQ
+597 DFGKGMAQ
-605 NVIDGYNAVMG
+605 NVIDGYNEVIG
-616 KAKLAHIEIPKAD
+616 KAKLAHIEIPEA
-629 ESDTNGGTD
+629 EGGANGGTS
-638 GGSGS
+638 GGTSYGGKDTQT
-643 SGKVTKPT
+643 SGK
-651 VKKGKSA
+651 KGADAKS
-658 KTTKNNTQAEEAKKE
+658 KKNNTQSEEAKKE
-673 QEEIRK
+673 QEEVRK
-679 AEDLLSQIVVK
+679 AEDLLSQIIVQ
-690 NLEERRKEIERQYDR
+690 NLEQRRKEIEQLYDR

-718 NLTVKAK
+718 NLTVKEK
-725 QAINVQIQTLEQIKA
+725 QAINVQIQALEQIKI
-740 KKITE
+740 KKINE
-745 LETQFRDDDIK
+745 LEMQFRDEDIK

-823 DKEHQNTLIQQQT
+823 DVEHQNILIQQQT
-836 EAIKKRYEEKI
+836 DAIKKRYEEKI
-847 LQNDVD
+847 LQNNVD

-866 MQEKQELLENAQQLE
+866 MQEKQELLYNAQQME
-881 GETIEAFNMRKLQ
+881 GESIEAFNMRKLQ

-900 NSKKALSDK
+900 NSKKALGDK
-909 EIEMEKAKASAISGC
+909 EIEVEKAKASAISGC

-935 SENSKSLAK
+935 SENSKGLAK

-957 TGSALAAGIK
+957 TGSALAAGVK

-1001 AKFAVGGDVQGP
+1001 AKFATGGDVQGP

-1052 GVPIYGQNQQSQIG
+1052 GIPIYGQSQQSQAG
-1066 EEFLANAVARGMQM
+1066 EEFLAAAVAKGMQM

-1091 SDVMNR
+1091 TTVRNR
-1097 VEAIEK
+1097 VETIEK

>member
-1 MAEQTQE
+1 MAETQE
-8 EKILNIT
+8 DKILNIT

-23 GIVKYKDAIEQLKA
+23 GIVKYKEAIEGLKA
-37 AEKELKQ
+37 AEKELKE
-44 QKKDGTIT
+44 QKKEGKIT
-52 DEEYKV
+52 DEEYNV
-58 QMAATEEQIKD
+58 QMTATEEQIKD

-76 LSREIQNNLKNEKEQ
+76 LSKEIQNNLKTQKEQ

-101 LSNATKKYDE
+101 LSNATKAYDE
-111 LSKAER
+111 MSREER
-117 DGAKGQEMKKHIN
+117 DSSKGKELKQHIN
-130 EITNELKMAEEQ
+130 DITNELKGCEEA
-142 TQRYYRNV
+142 TQRFYRNV
-150 GNYYNAMIDAA
+150 GNYEGAINNAIFGNSKFGQS
-161 EDLQHVMPMGGGG
+161 LQAISEMSGGGKG
-174 GVGEFINSTVQ
+174 LSGI
-185 LGKNV
+185 L
-190 DGLKTKVA
+190 DGLTNKTK
-198 AFSKTA
+198 AFSATVIQMC
-204 LSLFT
+204 S
-209 NPYFLAMAGIAGA
+209 NPYFLALAGVAGA

-227 WFYDYNKGLLEST
+227 WFFDYNKGLLEST

-246 LGLTG
+246 LGLSG
-251 DGLKEMRSE
+251 EGLTAIRSE

-289 AKESLNIIND
+289 AKNSLEVINE
-299 GFAAGADLNGDM
+299 GFASGADLNGDM

-327 QASQLVAILQQTRSG
+327 GASQLVAILQQTRSG

-353 MASKK
+353 MASKR
-358 IREMSTGTASS
+358 IREMSTATAAS
-369 LDAIGISSKKVQK
+369 LDAIGISSKQVQK
-382 DLEDGSKNTFDVI
+382 DLEDGSKNTFDII
-395 QEISAKLKTLP
+395 QEVSAKLKTLP
-406 ADSQEVGAVLKDV
+406 GDSKEVGEVLKDV
-419 FGKQGASGGM
+419 FGKQGAAGGL

-435 DGMSTDLEKVKEQTG
+435 DGMSTSLEEVKKQTG
-450 AWGKNMEKQKDATAE
+450 EWGKNMEKQRDATAE
-465 LNKTMAALFD
+465 LNKTMSALF
-475 ASDKGFGG
+475 AVSDEGFEG
-483 MIASAKLMGT
+483 MIASTKLMAT
-493 KIITQLLKGII
+493 KMITQLLKGII
-504 KAINYFVDLY
+504 KAINYFIDLY
-514 NESAIVRAGVVAI
+514 NNSIIVRAVVASI
-527 GNQFKMLW
+527 AMQFKNLW
-535 NVVKLVVNLIIDSF
+535 NVVKTVVNLIVDSF
-549 KGMGRTL
+549 KGMGRSL
-556 KGVLDI
+556 RGLLDI
-562 LQGIITF
+562 LEGIITF
-569 DLSKAQQ
+569 NLSKAQQ
-576 GFSELVSG
+576 GFKEIVSG
-584 YVKTVKEG
+584 YVKTFKEG
-592 WNDMK
+592 WNDIK
-597 EAGKGMAQ
+597 DFGKGMAQ
-605 NVIDGYNAVMG
+605 NVIDGYNEVIG
-616 KAKLAHIEIPKAD
+616 KAKLAHIEIPEA
-629 ESDTNGGTD
+629 EGGANGGTS
-638 GGSGS
+638 GGTS
-643 SGKVTKPT
+643 SGGKDTQPSG
-651 VKKGKSA
+651 KKGADAKS
-658 KTTKNNTQAEEAKKE
+658 KKNNTQAEEAKKE
-673 QEEIRK
+673 QEEVRK
-679 AEDLLSQIVVK
+679 AEDLLSQIIVQ
-690 NLEERRKEIERQYDR
+690 NLEQRRKEIEQLYDR

-718 NLTVKAK
+718 NLTVKEK
-725 QAINVQIQTLEQIKA
+725 HAINVQIQALEQIKI
-740 KKITE
+740 KKINE
-745 LETQFRDDDIK
+745 LEMQFRDEDIK

-823 DKEHQNTLIQQQT
+823 DVEHQNILIQQQT
-836 EAIKKRYEEKI
+836 DAIKKRYEEKI

-935 SENSKSLAK
+935 SENSKGLAK

-957 TGSALAAGIK
+957 TGSALAAGVK

-1001 AKFAVGGDVQGP
+1001 AKFATGGDVQGP

-1052 GVPIYGQNQQSQIG
+1052 GIPIYGQSQQSQAG
-1066 EEFLANAVARGMQM
+1066 EEFLAAAVAKGMQM

-1091 SDVMNR
+1091 TTVRNR
-1097 VEAIEK
+1097 VETIEK

>member
-1 MAEQTQE
+1 MAETQE
-8 EKILNIT
+8 DKILNIT

-23 GIVKYKDAIEQLKA
+23 GIVKYKEAIEGLKA
-37 AEKELKQ
+37 AEKELKE
-44 QKKDGTIT
+44 QKKEGKIT
-52 DEEYKV
+52 DEEYNV
-58 QMAATEEQIKD
+58 QMTATEEQIKD

-76 LSREIQNNLKNEKEQ
+76 LSKEIQNNLKTQKEQ

-101 LSNATKKYDE
+101 LSNATKAYDE
-111 LSKAER
+111 MSREERESSKGKEL
-117 DGAKGQEMKKHIN
+117 KQHIN
-130 EITNELKMAEEQ
+130 DITNELKGCEEA
-142 TQRYYRNV
+142 TQRFYRNV
-150 GNYYNAMIDAA
+150 GNYEGAINNAIFGNSKFGQS
-161 EDLQHVMPMGGGG
+161 LQAISEMSGGGKG
-174 GVGEFINSTVQ
+174 LSGI
-185 LGKNV
+185 L
-190 DGLKTKVA
+190 DGLTNKTK
-198 AFSKTA
+198 AFSATVIQMC
-204 LSLFT
+204 S
-209 NPYFLAMAGIAGA
+209 NPYFLALAGVAGA

-227 WFYDYNKGLLEST
+227 WFFDYNKGLLEST

-246 LGLTG
+246 LGLSG
-251 DGLKEMRSE
+251 EGLTAIRSE

-289 AKESLNIIND
+289 AKKSLEVINE
-299 GFAAGADLNGDM
+299 GFASGADLNGDM

-327 QASQLVAILQQTRSG
+327 GASQLVAILQQTRSG

-353 MASKK
+353 MASKR
-358 IREMSTGTASS
+358 IREMSTATAAS
-369 LDAIGISSKKVQK
+369 LDAIGISSKQVQK
-382 DLEDGSKNTFDVI
+382 DLEDGSKNTFDII
-395 QEISAKLKTLP
+395 QEVSAKLKTLP
-406 ADSQEVGAVLKDV
+406 GDSKEVGEVLKDV
-419 FGKQGASGGM
+419 FGKQGAAGGL

-435 DGMSTDLEKVKEQTG
+435 DGMSTSLEEVKKQTG
-450 AWGKNMEKQKDATAE
+450 EWGKNMEKQRDATAE
-465 LNKTMAALFD
+465 LNKTMSALF
-475 ASDKGFGG
+475 AVSDEGFEG
-483 MIASAKLMGT
+483 MISSTKLMAT
-493 KIITQLLKGII
+493 KMITQLLKGII
-504 KAINYFVDLY
+504 KAINYFIDLY
-514 NESAIVRAGVVAI
+514 NNSMIVRAGVASI
-527 GNQFKMLW
+527 AMQFKTLW
-535 NVVKLVVNLIIDSF
+535 NVVKTVVNLIVDSF
-549 KGMGRTL
+549 KGMGRSL
-556 KGVLDI
+556 RGLLDI
-562 LQGIITF
+562 LEGIITF
-569 DLSKAQQ
+569 NLSKAQQ
-576 GFSELVSG
+576 GFKEIVSG
-584 YVKTVKEG
+584 SVNTFKEG
-592 WNDMK
+592 WNDIK
-597 EAGKGMAQ
+597 DFGKGMAQ
-605 NVIDGYNAVMG
+605 NVIDGYNEVIG
-616 KAKLAHIEIPKAD
+616 KAKLAHIEIPEA
-629 ESDTNGGTD
+629 EGGANGGTS
-638 GGSGS
+638 GGTSYGGKDTQP
-643 SGKVTKPT
+643 SGK
-651 VKKGKSA
+651 KGADAKS
-658 KTTKNNTQAEEAKKE
+658 KKNNTQAEEAKKE
-673 QEEIRK
+673 QEEVRK
-679 AEDLLSQIVVK
+679 AEDLLSQIIVQ
-690 NLEERRKEIERQYDR
+690 NLEQRRKEIEQLYDR

-718 NLTVKAK
+718 NMTVKAK
-725 QAINVQIQTLEQIKA
+725 QAINVQIHALEQIKI
-740 KKITE
+740 KKINE
-745 LETQFRDDDIK
+745 LEMQFRDEDIK

-823 DKEHQNTLIQQQT
+823 DVEHQNILIQQQT
-836 EAIKKRYEEKI
+836 DAIKKRYEEKI

-935 SENSKSLAK
+935 SENSKGLAK

-957 TGSALAAGIK
+957 TGSALAAGVK

-972 PYPANIAAIAT
+972 PFPHNISAIAT

-1001 AKFAVGGDVQGP
+1001 AKFATGGDVQGP

-1052 GVPIYGQNQQSQIG
+1052 GIPIYGQSQQSQAG
-1066 EEFLANAVARGMQM
+1066 EEFLAAAVAKGMQM

-1091 SDVMNR
+1091 TTVRNR
-1097 VEAIEK
+1097 VETIEK

>member
-1 MAEQTQE
+1 MADTQE
-8 EKILNIT
+8 DKILNIT
-15 VNYQDAIN
+15 VNYHDAIN
-23 GIVKYKDAIEQLKA
+23 GIVKYKNAIEGLKA
-37 AEKELKQ
+37 AEKELKE
-44 QKKDGTIT
+44 QKKEGKIT
-52 DEEYKV
+52 DEEYNV
-58 QMAATEEQIKD
+58 QMTATEEQIKD

-76 LSREIQNNLKNEKEQ
+76 LSKEIQNNLKTQKEQ

-101 LSNATKKYDE
+101 LSNATKAYDE
-111 LSKAER
+111 MSREERESSKGKEL
-117 DGAKGQEMKKHIN
+117 KQHIN
-130 EITNELKMAEEQ
+130 DITNELKGCEEA
-142 TQRYYRNV
+142 TQRFYRNV
-150 GNYYNAMIDAA
+150 GNYEGAINNAIFGNSKFGQS
-161 EDLQHVMPMGGGG
+161 LQAISEMSGGGKG
-174 GVGEFINSTVQ
+174 LSGI
-185 LGKNV
+185 L
-190 DGLKTKVA
+190 DGLTNKTK
-198 AFSKTA
+198 AFSATVIQMC
-204 LSLFT
+204 S
-209 NPYFLAMAGIAGA
+209 NPYFLALAGVAGA

-227 WFYDYNKGLLEST
+227 WFFDYNKGLLEST

-246 LGLTG
+246 LGLSG
-251 DGLKEMRSE
+251 EGLTAIRSE

-289 AKESLNIIND
+289 AKKSLEVINE
-299 GFAAGADLNGDM
+299 GFASGADLNGDM

-327 QASQLVAILQQTRSG
+327 GASQLVAILQQTRSG

-353 MASKK
+353 MASKR
-358 IREMSTGTASS
+358 IREMSTATAAS
-369 LDAIGISSKKVQK
+369 LDAIGISSKQVQK
-382 DLEDGSKNTFDVI
+382 DLEDGSKNTFDII
-395 QEISAKLKTLP
+395 QEVSAKLKTLP
-406 ADSQEVGAVLKDV
+406 GDSKEVGEVLKDV
-419 FGKQGASGGM
+419 FGKQGAAGGL

-435 DGMSTDLEKVKEQTG
+435 DGMSTSLEEVKKQTG
-450 AWGKNMEKQKDATAE
+450 EWGKNMEKQRDATAE
-465 LNKTMAALFD
+465 LNKTMSALF
-475 ASDKGFGG
+475 AVSDEGFEG
-483 MIASAKLMGT
+483 MIASTKLMAT
-493 KIITQLLKGII
+493 KMITLLLKGII
-504 KAINYFVDLY
+504 KAINYFIDLY
-514 NESAIVRAGVVAI
+514 NNSMIVRAGVASI
-527 GNQFKMLW
+527 AMQFKNLW
-535 NVVKLVVNLIIDSF
+535 NVVKTVVNLIVDSF

-556 KGVLDI
+556 RGLIDI
-562 LQGIITF
+562 LEGIITF
-569 DLSKAQQ
+569 NLSKAQQ
-576 GFSELVSG
+576 GFKEIVSG
-584 YVKTVKEG
+584 SVKTFKEG
-592 WNDMK
+592 WNDIK
-597 EAGKGMAQ
+597 DFGKGMAQ
-605 NVIDGYNAVMG
+605 NVIDGYNEVIG
-616 KAKLAHIEIPKAD
+616 KAKLAHIEIPEA
-629 ESDTNGGTD
+629 EGGANGGTR
-638 GGSGS
+638 GGTS
-643 SGKVTKPT
+643 SGGKDTQPSG
-651 VKKGKSA
+651 KKGADAKS
-658 KTTKNNTQAEEAKKE
+658 KKNNTQAEEANKE
-673 QEEIRK
+673 QEEVRK
-679 AEDLLSQIVVK
+679 AEDLLSQIIVQ
-690 NLEERRKEIERQYDR
+690 NLEQRRKEIEQLYDR

-718 NLTVKAK
+718 NLTVKEK
-725 QAINVQIQTLEQIKA
+725 QAINVQIQALEQIKI
-740 KKITE
+740 KKINE
-745 LETQFRDDDIK
+745 LEMQFRDEDIK

-823 DKEHQNTLIQQQT
+823 DVEHQNILIQQQT
-836 EAIKKRYEEKI
+836 DAIKKRYEEKI
-847 LQNDVD
+847 LQNNVD

-957 TGSALAAGIK
+957 TGSALAAGVK

-1001 AKFAVGGDVQGP
+1001 AKFATGGDVQGP

-1091 SDVMNR
+1091 TTVRNR
-1097 VEAIEK
+1097 VETIEK

>member
-52 DEEYKV
+52 DEEYNV
-58 QMAATEEQIKD
+58 QMTATEEQIKD

-76 LSREIQNNLKNEKEQ
+76 LSKEIQNNLKTQKEQ

-101 LSNATKKYDE
+101 LSNATKAYDE
-111 LSKAER
+111 MSREERESSKGKEL
-117 DGAKGQEMKKHIN
+117 KQHIN
-130 EITNELKMAEEQ
+130 DITNELKGCEEA
-142 TQRYYRNV
+142 TQRFYRNV
-150 GNYYNAMIDAA
+150 GNYEGAINNAIFGNSKFGQS
-161 EDLQHVMPMGGGG
+161 LQAISEMSGGGKG
-174 GVGEFINSTVQ
+174 LSGI
-185 LGKNV
+185 L
-190 DGLKTKVA
+190 DGLTNKTK
-198 AFSKTA
+198 AFSATVIQMC
-204 LSLFT
+204 S
-209 NPYFLAMAGIAGA
+209 NPYFLALAGVAGA

-227 WFYDYNKGLLEST
+227 WFFDYNKGLLEST

-246 LGLTG
+246 LGLSG
-251 DGLKEMRSE
+251 EGLTAIRSE

-289 AKESLNIIND
+289 AKKSLEVINE
-299 GFAAGADLNGDM
+299 GFASGADLNGDM

-327 QASQLVAILQQTRSG
+327 GASQLVAILQQTRSG

-353 MASKK
+353 MASKR
-358 IREMSTGTASS
+358 IREMSTATAAS
-369 LDAIGISSKKVQK
+369 LDAIGISSKQVQK
-382 DLEDGSKNTFDVI
+382 DLEDGSKNTFDII
-395 QEISAKLKTLP
+395 QEVSAKLKTLP
-406 ADSQEVGAVLKDV
+406 GDSKEVGEVLKDV
-419 FGKQGASGGM
+419 FGKQGAAGGL

-435 DGMSTDLEKVKEQTG
+435 DGMSTSLEEVKKQTG
-450 AWGKNMEKQKDATAE
+450 EWGKNMEKQRDATAE
-465 LNKTMAALFD
+465 LNKTMSALF
-475 ASDKGFGG
+475 AVSDEGFEG
-483 MIASAKLMGT
+483 MIASTKLMAT
-493 KIITQLLKGII
+493 KMITQLLKGII
-504 KAINYFVDLY
+504 KAINYFIDLY

-643 SGKVTKPT
+643 SGKVTKTT

-679 AEDLLSQIVVK
+679 AEDLLSQIVVQ

-725 QAINVQIQTLEQIKA
+725 QAINVQIQTFEQIKA

-769 KKGSDEEYQLK
+769 KNGSDEEYQLK

-786 ERQLAIDE
+786 ERQLSIDE

-935 SENSKSLAK
+935 SDNSKSLAK

-972 PYPANIAAIAT
+972 PFPANIAAIAT

>member
-1 MAEQTQE
+1 MAETQE
-8 EKILNIT
+8 DKILNIT

-23 GIVKYKDAIEQLKA
+23 GIVKYKDAIERLKA
-37 AEKELKQ
+37 AEKELKE
-44 QKKDGTIT
+44 QKKEGKIT
-52 DEEYKV
+52 EEEYNV
-58 QMAATEEQIKD
+58 QITATEEQIKD

-76 LSREIQNNLKNEKEQ
+76 LSKEIQNNLKTQKEQ

-101 LSNATKKYDE
+101 LSNATKAYDE
-111 LSKAER
+111 MSREERESSKGKEL
-117 DGAKGQEMKKHIN
+117 KQHIN
-130 EITNELKMAEEQ
+130 DITNELKGCEEA
-142 TQRYYRNV
+142 TQRFYRNV
-150 GNYYNAMIDAA
+150 GNYEGAINNAIFGNSKFGQS
-161 EDLQHVMPMGGGG
+161 LQAISEMSGGGKG
-174 GVGEFINSTVQ
+174 LSGI
-185 LGKNV
+185 L
-190 DGLKTKVA
+190 DGLTNKTK
-198 AFSKTA
+198 AFSATVIQMC
-204 LSLFT
+204 S
-209 NPYFLAMAGIAGA
+209 NPYFLALAGVAGA

-227 WFYDYNKGLLEST
+227 WFFDYNKGLLEST

-246 LGLTG
+246 LGLSG
-251 DGLKEMRSE
+251 EGLTAIRSE

-289 AKESLNIIND
+289 AKKSLEVINE
-299 GFAAGADLNGDM
+299 GFASGADLNGDM

-327 QASQLVAILQQTRSG
+327 GASQLVAILQQTRSG

-353 MASKK
+353 MASKR
-358 IREMSTGTASS
+358 IREMSTSTAAS
-369 LDAIGISSKKVQK
+369 LDAIGISSKQVQK
-382 DLEDGSKNTFDVI
+382 DLEDGSKNTFDII
-395 QEISAKLKTLP
+395 QEVSAKLKTLP
-406 ADSQEVGAVLKDV
+406 GDSQEVGEVLKDV
-419 FGKQGASGGM
+419 FGKQGAAGGL

-435 DGMSTDLEKVKEQTG
+435 DGMSTSLEEVKKQTG
-450 AWGKNMEKQKDATAE
+450 EWGENMEKQRDATAE
-465 LNKTMAALFD
+465 LNKTMSALF
-475 ASDKGFGG
+475 AVSDEGFEG
-483 MIASAKLMGT
+483 MIASTKLMGT

-629 ESDTNGGTD
+629 ESDTNGGTN

-651 VKKGKSA
+651 VKNGKSA

-679 AEDLLSQIVVK
+679 AEDLLSQIVVQ

-972 PYPANIAAIAT
+972 PFPANIAAIAT

>member
-1 MAEQTQE
+1 MAETQE
-8 EKILNIT
+8 DKILNIT

-23 GIVKYKDAIEQLKA
+23 GIVKYKEAIEGLKA
-37 AEKELKQ
+37 AEKELKE
-44 QKKDGTIT
+44 QKKEGKIT
-52 DEEYKV
+52 DEEYNV
-58 QMAATEEQIKD
+58 QMTATEEQIKD

-76 LSREIQNNLKNEKEQ
+76 LSKEIQNNLKTQKEQ

-101 LSNATKKYDE
+101 LSNATKAYDE
-111 LSKAER
+111 MSREERESSKGKEL
-117 DGAKGQEMKKHIN
+117 KQHIN
-130 EITNELKMAEEQ
+130 DITNELKGCEEA
-142 TQRYYRNV
+142 TQRFYRNV
-150 GNYYNAMIDAA
+150 GNYEGAINNAIFGNSKFGQS
-161 EDLQHVMPMGGGG
+161 LQAISEMSGGGKG
-174 GVGEFINSTVQ
+174 LSGI
-185 LGKNV
+185 L
-190 DGLKTKVA
+190 DGLTNKTK
-198 AFSKTA
+198 AFSATVIQMC
-204 LSLFT
+204 S
-209 NPYFLAMAGIAGA
+209 NPYFLALAGVAGA

-227 WFYDYNKGLLEST
+227 WFFDYNKGLLEST

-246 LGLTG
+246 LGLSG
-251 DGLKEMRSE
+251 EGLTAIRSE

-289 AKESLNIIND
+289 AKKSLEVINE
-299 GFAAGADLNGDM
+299 GFASGADLNGDM

-327 QASQLVAILQQTRSG
+327 GASQLVAILQQTRSG

-353 MASKK
+353 MASKR
-358 IREMSTGTASS
+358 IREMSTATAAS
-369 LDAIGISSKKVQK
+369 LDAIGISSKQVQK
-382 DLEDGSKNTFDVI
+382 DLEDGSKNTFDII
-395 QEISAKLKTLP
+395 QEVSAKLKTLP
-406 ADSQEVGAVLKDV
+406 GDSKEVGEVLKDV
-419 FGKQGASGGM
+419 FGKQGAAGGL

-435 DGMSTDLEKVKEQTG
+435 DGMSTSLEEVKKQTG
-450 AWGKNMEKQKDATAE
+450 EWGKNMEKQRDATAE
-465 LNKTMAALFD
+465 LNKTMSALF
-475 ASDKGFGG
+475 AVSDEGFEG
-483 MIASAKLMGT
+483 MISSTKLMAT
-493 KIITQLLKGII
+493 KMITQLLKGII
-504 KAINYFVDLY
+504 KAINYFIDLY
-514 NESAIVRAGVVAI
+514 NNSMIVRAGVASI
-527 GNQFKMLW
+527 AMQFKTLW
-535 NVVKLVVNLIIDSF
+535 NVVKTVVNLIVDSF
-549 KGMGRTL
+549 KGMGRSL
-556 KGVLDI
+556 RGLLDI
-562 LQGIITF
+562 LEGIITF
-569 DLSKAQQ
+569 NLSKAQQ
-576 GFSELVSG
+576 GFKEIVSG
-584 YVKTVKEG
+584 SVNTFKEG
-592 WNDMK
+592 WNDIK
-597 EAGKGMAQ
+597 DFGKGMAQ
-605 NVIDGYNAVMG
+605 NVIDGYNEVIG
-616 KAKLAHIEIPKAD
+616 KAKLAHIEIPEAEGGD
-629 ESDTNGGTD
+629 NGGTS
-638 GGSGS
+638 GGTS
-643 SGKVTKPT
+643 SGGKDTQT
-651 VKKGKSA
+651 SGKKGEDAKS
-658 KTTKNNTQAEEAKKE
+658 KKNNTQAEEAKKE
-673 QEEIRK
+673 QEEVRK
-679 AEDLLSQIVVK
+679 AEDLLSQIIVQ
-690 NLEERRKEIERQYDR
+690 NLEQRRKEIEQLYDR

-718 NLTVKAK
+718 NLTVKEK
-725 QAINVQIQTLEQIKA
+725 QAINVQIQALEQIKI
-740 KKITE
+740 KKINE
-745 LETQFRDDDIK
+745 LEMQFRDEDIK

-823 DKEHQNTLIQQQT
+823 DVEHQNILIQQQT
-836 EAIKKRYEEKI
+836 DAIKKRYEEKI
-847 LQNDVD
+847 LQNNVD

-866 MQEKQELLENAQQLE
+866 MQEKQELLDNAQQME
-881 GETIEAFNMRKLQ
+881 GESIEAFNMRKLQ

-900 NSKKALSDK
+900 NSKKALGDK
-909 EIEMEKAKASAISGC
+909 EIEVEKAKASAISGC

-935 SENSKSLAK
+935 SENSKGLAK

-957 TGSALAAGIK
+957 TGSALAAGVK

-1001 AKFAVGGDVQGP
+1001 AKFATGGDVQGP

-1052 GVPIYGQNQQSQIG
+1052 GIPIYGQSQQSQAG
-1066 EEFLANAVARGMQM
+1066 EEFLAAAVAKGMQM

-1091 SDVMNR
+1091 TTVRNR
-1097 VEAIEK
+1097 VETIEK